1 MIVLNKRKKSW
12 EMYPIG
18 SPKGALNTKR
28 KPEFIG
34 VLKFKENEDDGTISI
49 KRFVVKDE
57 KEDKLYPPSRAI
69 NLLRSQAVFL
79 AQRDEKLESFLK
91 QINIKVRFTNIC
103 EHCSYEGEVTI
114 INSDFSYQY
123 HGQLICKTC
132 AENTIKRELQLR
144 GYDRKVFRNFKRVLE
159 KTGSLDDV
167 LEMLSPRFDPL
178 EHADLTLFDTV
189 KVHDDK
195 IPKIAMKRLKIPDEF
210 KQVILDEKNQY
221 LLPVQYLAIREGLLK
236 DENLLVVS
244 ATGSGKTLVGEL
256 AGIPKALDGKKFL
269 FLTPL
274 VALANQKYR
283 DFKKRYEPLGLK
295 VAIKVGMNRI
305 KAKGELKLP
314 NSNIQDADIVVGTYE
329 GIDFLLRSGD
339 SDALKD
345 LGLVLI
351 DEIHTISDE
360 ERGLRLN
367 GLIKRIGHIFPNTQI
382 IGLSATIKN
391 PQDLAND
398 FNMKLVQYKERPVP
412 LERHIVFVRG
422 DVQRRILMRKLVQ
435 REFYSTSSKGF
446 KGQTLIFTNSRRKTH
461 KIANFL
467 SGKGIN
473 ASAYHAGLSY
483 FKKEK
488 IEKDFSKGRIA
499 AVVTTA
505 ALAAG
510 VDFPASQVIF
520 ESLLMGN
527 KWISPN
533 EFSQMLGRAGRPT
546 YHDRGVIYVIPEIG
560 SEFDNESE
568 EAVALDLLESDVE
581 DIFVDYTEDGSLEQI
596 LADIS
601 SKSLRKVKDVDE
613 FYQNIPVPM
622 DIMTALDELEDKGAI
637 NIHADDTIDTTRFGK
652 AVAMSFLSIDD
663 GVIIKESID
672 DKNYLSHYYKK
683 PFFKTNL
690 KELRL
695 LSERIDEEN
704 ENILKKNKKI
714 QNNLKKQVKDSSK
727 KNKKDKDKNKDN
739 IEESAD
745 KKDENKESKKKNKSK
760 KNNEGNNKKNKKDSK
775 RNKSKKGSYNK
786 SKEEKIK
793 EKSERDVKA
802 KEDRF
807 KEKSKKSVK
816 QKEETIEK
824 PIQSNESSG
833 IKFIVEEDVDE
844 KPVPKKETKRE
855 SKTSLY
861 IDNIAQALNE
871 LNQTNDN
878 KSSENDFSTV
888 NKKNDYK
895 SSKGDDFS
903 TVNKKNDYKSSK
915 GDDFSAVN
923 KKNDYKSS
931 KRDKSKDIKSDVIY
945 NKRKGNKSKSKNKK
959 NKSTQNNGSD
969 VVKQIKF
976 KENIFADIHEKMSKD
991 EVNSN
996 SLLKVQ
1002 SIALDLELFENAYLA
1017 PVVHKQIISALKMNF
1032 STRLFA
1038 ESTLDIISSGE
1049 AISKIDK
1056 KFQDAL
1062 LRIQIDFLR
1071 CDCHERPFCEC
1082 LQRGISY
1089 YIINQ
1094 RLNKKDPIDIS
1105 KSLLKEYQIQTYPG
1119 DIFSWLDNYVRN
1131 LDAIRRI
1138 AKAFGEKEIVRE
1150 AEKLMKIIESGN

>member
-1 MIVLNKRKKSW
+1 MIVLNKKKKSW

-28 KPEFIG
+28 KPEFVG
-34 VLKFKENEDDGTISI
+34 VLKFKEDEEEGSISI
-49 KRFVVKDE
+49 KRFVIKDE
-57 KEDKLYPPSRAI
+57 KEDNLYPPSKAI

-79 AQRDEKLESFLK
+79 ADKDDKLESFLK
-91 QINIKVRFTNIC
+91 QNNIKVRFTNIC
-103 EHCSYEGEVTI
+103 QHCSFEGEVTI
-114 INSDFSYQY
+114 INSDFSYRY
-123 HGQLICKTC
+123 HDQLICKTC

-144 GYDRKVFRNFKRVLE
+144 GYDKKVFRNFKRILD

-178 EHADLTLFDTV
+178 AHTDLTLFDRV
-189 KVHDDK
+189 KVHDTK
-195 IPKIAMKRLKIPDEF
+195 IPKIAMKRLKIPEEF
-210 KQVILDEKNQY
+210 KKVIIQEKNQY
-221 LLPVQYLAIREGLLK
+221 LLPVQYLAIREGLLN
-236 DENLLVVS
+236 DENMLVVS

-256 AGIPKALDGKKFL
+256 AGVPKALNGKKFL

-314 NSNIQDADIVVGTYE
+314 NSNIQDADIIVGTYE
-329 GIDFLLRSGD
+329 GIDFLIRSGE
-339 SDALKD
+339 SSALND

-360 ERGLRLN
+360 DRGLRLN
-367 GLIKRIGHIFPNTQI
+367 GLIRRIEHIFPNTQI

-412 LERHIVFVRG
+412 LERHIVFARG
-422 DVQRRILMRKLVQ
+422 DVQRRILIRKLVQ

-488 IEKDFSKGRIA
+488 IEKDFSKGKIA

-546 YHDRGVIYVIPEIG
+546 YHDRGVIYLIPEIG
-560 SEFDNESE
+560 SEFDNQSE

-601 SKSLRKVKDVDE
+601 SKSLRKVGEVEE
-613 FYQNIPVPM
+613 FYENIPVPM
-622 DIMTALDELEDKGAI
+622 DISIALDELEDKDAI
-637 NIHADDTIDTTRFGK
+637 NIHADDTIDTTRFGR
-652 AVAMSFLSIDD
+652 AVAMSFLSVDD
-663 GVIIKESID
+663 GVIIKDSIND
-672 DKNYLSHYYKK
+672 SHYLSQYYKK

-695 LSERIDEEN
+695 LAEKIDEEN

-714 QNNLKKQVKDSSK
+714 KNNLNKQVKDSSK
-727 KNKKDKDKNKDN
+727 KSKKED
-739 IEESAD
+739 
-745 KKDENKESKKKNKSK
+745 NKESKKKNKPK
-760 KNNEGNNKKNKKDSK
+760 KDHKKNKKNNNKNNKKSFNKNSSNKSDK
-775 RNKSKKGSYNK
+775 PNKSKKDK
-786 SKEEKIK
+786 KDKTK
-793 EKSERDVKA
+793 EKSIKPKVD
-802 KEDRF
+802 
-807 KEKSKKSVK
+807 KSKDKPKDQFNDKPAKS
-816 QKEETIEK
+816 E
-824 PIQSNESSG
+824 NSG
-833 IKFIVEEDVDE
+833 IKFIVEEDLDE
-844 KPVPKKETKRE
+844 KPIKKETKKE
-855 SKTSLY
+855 SKTSKY
-861 IDNIAQALNE
+861 IDNIADFF
-871 LNQTNDN
+871 NQNNQSKDYKSSNADSKFDN
-878 KSSENDFSTV
+878 KKT
-888 NKKNDYK
+888 DYK
-895 SSKGDDFS
+895 SSKS
-903 TVNKKNDYKSSK
+903 
-915 GDDFSAVN
+915 
-923 KKNDYKSS
+923 
-931 KRDKSKDIKSDVIY
+931 DKSRDVKSDVIY
-945 NKRKGNKSKSKNKK
+945 NKKTNNKNNKNKTKKNKSKSKDS
-959 NKSTQNNGSD
+959 NKSNKEQKSA

-976 KENIFADIHEKMSKD
+976 KENIFSDIHEKMTKD

-996 SLLKVQ
+996 NLLKVQ

-1032 STRLFA
+1032 STRLFS

-1049 AISKIDK
+1049 AISKLDK

-1062 LRIQIDFLR
+1062 LKLQIDFLR
-1071 CDCHERPFCEC
+1071 CDCYERPFCEC

-1094 RLNKKDPIDIS
+1094 RLNGKDPIDIS

-1119 DIFSWLDNYVRN
+1119 DIFSWLDAYVRN

-1138 AKAFGEKEIVRE
+1138 ARAFGEKDIVE
-1150 AEKLMKIIESGN
+1150 SSEKLMKIVESGK

>member
-1 MIVLNKRKKSW
+1 MIVLSKKKKTW

-34 VLKFKENEDDGTISI
+34 VLKFKENDEDGSISI
-49 KRFVVKDE
+49 NRFVVKDE
-57 KEDKLYPPSRAI
+57 KEDKLYPPSKAI

-79 AQRDEKLESFLK
+79 ADKDEKLEAFLK
-91 QINIKVRFTNIC
+91 QNNIKVRFTNIC
-103 EHCSYEGEVTI
+103 QHCSFEGEVTI
-114 INSDFSYQY
+114 INSDFSYLY
-123 HGQLICKTC
+123 HDQLICKTC

-144 GYDRKVFRNFKRVLE
+144 GYDKKVFRNFKRVLE

-178 EHADLTLFDTV
+178 AHTDLTLFDRV

-195 IPKIAMKRLKIPDEF
+195 IPKIAMKRLKIPEEF
-210 KQVILDEKNQY
+210 KQVILKEKNDY

-236 DENLLVVS
+236 GENLLVVS

-256 AGIPKALDGKKFL
+256 AGIPKALNGKKFL

-329 GIDFLLRSGD
+329 GIDFMLRSGD
-339 SDALKD
+339 SAALND

-367 GLIKRIGHIFPNTQI
+367 GLIKRIEHIFPKTQV

-391 PQDLAND
+391 PQGLAND

-422 DVQRRILMRKLVQ
+422 DVQRRIIMRKLVQ
-435 REFYSTSSKGF
+435 REYYSTSSKGF

-488 IEKDFSKGRIA
+488 IEKDFSKGKIA

-527 KWISPN
+527 KWITPN

-546 YHDRGVIYVIPEIG
+546 YHDRGVIYLVPEIG

-568 EAVALDLLESDVE
+568 EVVALDLLESDVE

-601 SKSLRKVKDVDE
+601 SKSLRKVKDVEE

-622 DIMTALDELEDKGAI
+622 DIMAALDELEDKDAVS
-637 NIHADDTIDTTRFGK
+637 IHADDTIDTTRFGR
-652 AVAMSFLSIDD
+652 AVAMSFLSVDD
-663 GVIIKESID
+663 GVIIKDSIND
-672 DKNYLSHYYKK
+672 PKYLSYYYNK

-695 LSERIDEEN
+695 LSEKIDESN
-704 ENILKKNKKI
+704 ENALKKNKKI
-714 QNNLKKQVKDSSK
+714 KNKSKSKDSSK
-727 KNKKDKDKNKDN
+727 NDKKDKKDKK
-739 IEESAD
+739 ETKEKD
-745 KKDENKESKKKNKSK
+745 KKDNKKKNKSK
-760 KNNEGNNKKNKKDSK
+760 KDKKNK
-775 RNKSKKGSYNK
+775 NKSHK
-786 SKEEKIK
+786 SKENKIK
-793 EKSERDVKA
+793 EKPIKP
-802 KEDRF
+802 KED
-807 KEKSKKSVK
+807 
-816 QKEETIEK
+816 K
-824 PIQSNESSG
+824 PNESQDNESSG
-833 IKFIVEEDVDE
+833 IKFIVEEDKDE
-844 KPVPKKETKRE
+844 KPVPKKETKKE
-855 SKTSLY
+855 SKTSKY
-861 IDNIAQALNE
+861 IDNIADYFNGL
-871 LNQTNDN
+871 N
-878 KSSENDFSTV
+878 KSKDYKSSNNDADSV
-888 NKKNDYK
+888 NQKNDYK
-895 SSKGDDFS
+895 SSKK
-903 TVNKKNDYKSSK
+903 VN
-915 GDDFSAVN
+915 
-923 KKNDYKSS
+923 
-931 KRDKSKDIKSDVIY
+931 KSDVIY
-945 NKRKGNKSKSKNKK
+945 NKKTSNKSKKNKK
-959 NKSTQNNGSD
+959 NKNKNATA
-969 VVKQIKF
+969 VKQIKF
-976 KENIFADIHEKMSKD
+976 KENIFTDIHEKMSKD

-996 SLLKVQ
+996 DLLKVQ

-1062 LRIQIDFLR
+1062 LKIQIDFLR
-1071 CDCHERPFCEC
+1071 CDCNERPFCEC

-1094 RLNKKDPIDIS
+1094 RLNGKDPIDIS
-1105 KSLLKEYQIQTYPG
+1105 NSLLKEYQIQTYPG
-1119 DIFSWLDNYVRN
+1119 DIFSWLDAYVRN

-1138 AKAFGEKEIVRE
+1138 AKAFGKKEIVQVS
-1150 AEKLMKIIESGN
+1150 EKLMKIVESGK

>member
-1 MIVLNKRKKSW
+1 MIVLNKKKKSW

-28 KPEFIG
+28 KPEFVG
-34 VLKFKENEDDGTISI
+34 VLKFKEDEEEGSISI
-49 KRFVVKDE
+49 KRFVIKDE
-57 KEDKLYPPSRAI
+57 KEDKLYPPSKAI

-79 AQRDEKLESFLK
+79 ADKDDKLESFLK
-91 QINIKVRFTNIC
+91 QNNIKVRFTNIC
-103 EHCSYEGEVTI
+103 QHCSFEGEVTI
-114 INSDFSYQY
+114 INSDFSYRY
-123 HGQLICKTC
+123 HDQLICKTC

-144 GYDRKVFRNFKRVLE
+144 GYDKKVFRNFKRILD

-178 EHADLTLFDTV
+178 AHTDLTLFDRV
-189 KVHDDK
+189 KVHDTK
-195 IPKIAMKRLKIPDEF
+195 IPKIAMKRLKIPEEF
-210 KQVILDEKNQY
+210 KKVIIQEKNQY

-236 DENLLVVS
+236 DENMLVVS

-256 AGIPKALDGKKFL
+256 AGVPKALNGKKFL

-314 NSNIQDADIVVGTYE
+314 NSNIQDADIIVGTYE
-329 GIDFLLRSGD
+329 GIDFLIRSGE
-339 SDALKD
+339 SSALND

-360 ERGLRLN
+360 DRGLRLN
-367 GLIKRIGHIFPNTQI
+367 GLIRRIEHIFPNTQI

-412 LERHIVFVRG
+412 LERHIVFARG
-422 DVQRRILMRKLVQ
+422 DVQRRILIRKLVQ

-488 IEKDFSKGRIA
+488 IEKDFSKGKIA

-546 YHDRGVIYVIPEIG
+546 YHDRGVIYLIPEIG
-560 SEFDNESE
+560 SEFDNQSE

-601 SKSLRKVKDVDE
+601 SKSLRKVGEVEE
-613 FYQNIPVPM
+613 FYENIPVPM
-622 DIMTALDELEDKGAI
+622 DISTALDELEDKDAI
-637 NIHADDTIDTTRFGK
+637 SIHADDTIDTTRFGR
-652 AVAMSFLSIDD
+652 AVAMSFLSVDD
-663 GVIIKESID
+663 GVIIKDSIND
-672 DKNYLSHYYKK
+672 SHYLSQYYKK

-695 LSERIDEEN
+695 LAEKIDEEN

-714 QNNLKKQVKDSSK
+714 KNNLNKQVKDSSK
-727 KNKKDKDKNKDN
+727 KSKKED
-739 IEESAD
+739 
-745 KKDENKESKKKNKSK
+745 NKESKKKNKPK
-760 KNNEGNNKKNKKDSK
+760 KDNKKNKNNKKSSNKNDS
-775 RNKSKKGSYNK
+775 NKSKSNNSNNSNKPKVDK
-786 SKEEKIK
+786 SKDKPK
-793 EKSERDVKA
+793 DQ
-802 KEDRF
+802 F
-807 KEKSKKSVK
+807 N
-816 QKEETIEK
+816 EK
-824 PIQSNESSG
+824 PAESENSG
-833 IKFIVEEDVDE
+833 IKFIVEEDSEE
-844 KPVPKKETKRE
+844 KPIKKETKKE
-855 SKTSLY
+855 SKTSKY
-861 IDNIAQALNE
+861 IDNIADFF
-871 LNQTNDN
+871 NQNN
-878 KSSENDFSTV
+878 QSK
-888 NKKNDYK
+888 DYK
-895 SSKGDDFS
+895 SSKDSKSD
-903 TVNKKNDYKSSK
+903 NKKT
-915 GDDFSAVN
+915 
-923 KKNDYKSS
+923 DYKSS
-931 KRDKSKDIKSDVIY
+931 KRDKSRDVKSDVIY
-945 NKRKGNKSKSKNKK
+945 NKRTNKNNKNKNKKNNHNKKSNQNKKSNKDNNKNKKNQKQKNKSKSKDS
-959 NKSTQNNGSD
+959 NKSNKENRSA

-976 KENIFADIHEKMSKD
+976 KENIFSDIHEKMTKD
-991 EVNSN
+991 EVNLN
-996 SLLKVQ
+996 NLLKVQ

-1032 STRLFA
+1032 STRLFS

-1049 AISKIDK
+1049 AISKLDK

-1062 LRIQIDFLR
+1062 LKLQIDFLR
-1071 CDCHERPFCEC
+1071 CDCYERPFCEC

-1094 RLNKKDPIDIS
+1094 RLNGKDPIDIS

-1119 DIFSWLDNYVRN
+1119 DIFSWLDAYVRN

-1138 AKAFGEKEIVRE
+1138 ARAFGEKDIVE
-1150 AEKLMKIIESGN
+1150 SSEKLMKIVESGK

>member
-1 MIVLNKRKKSW
+1 MIVLSKNKKTW

-34 VLKFKENEDDGTISI
+34 VLKFKENDEDGSISI
-49 KRFVVKDE
+49 NRFVVKDE
-57 KEDKLYPPSRAI
+57 KEDKLYPPSKAI

-79 AQRDEKLESFLK
+79 ADKDEKLEAFLK
-91 QINIKVRFTNIC
+91 QNNIKVRFTNIC
-103 EHCSYEGEVTI
+103 QHCSFEGEVTI
-114 INSDFSYQY
+114 INSDFSYLY
-123 HGQLICKTC
+123 HDQLICKTC

-144 GYDRKVFRNFKRVLE
+144 GYDKKVFRNFKRVLE

-178 EHADLTLFDTV
+178 AHTDLTLFDRV

-195 IPKIAMKRLKIPDEF
+195 IPKIAMKRLKIPEEF
-210 KQVILDEKNQY
+210 KQVILKEKNDY

-236 DENLLVVS
+236 GENLLVVS

-256 AGIPKALDGKKFL
+256 AGIPKALNGKKFL

-329 GIDFLLRSGD
+329 GIDFMLRSGD
-339 SDALKD
+339 SAALND

-367 GLIKRIGHIFPNTQI
+367 GLIKRIEHIFPKTQV

-422 DVQRRILMRKLVQ
+422 DVQRRIIMRKLVQ
-435 REFYSTSSKGF
+435 REYYSTSSKGF

-488 IEKDFSKGRIA
+488 IEKDFSKGKIA

-527 KWISPN
+527 KWITPN

-546 YHDRGVIYVIPEIG
+546 YHDRGVIYLVPEIG

-568 EAVALDLLESDVE
+568 EVVALDLLESDVE

-601 SKSLRKVKDVDE
+601 SKSLSKVKDVEE

-622 DIMTALDELEDKGAI
+622 DIMTALDELEDKDAI
-637 NIHADDTIDTTRFGK
+637 KIHADDTIDTTRFGR
-652 AVAMSFLSIDD
+652 AVAMSFLSVDD
-663 GVIIKESID
+663 GVIIKDSIND
-672 DKNYLSHYYKK
+672 PHYLSYYYKK

-695 LSERIDEEN
+695 LSEKIDKSN
-704 ENILKKNKKI
+704 ENALKKNKKI
-714 QNNLKKQVKDSSK
+714 KNKSKSKDSSK
-727 KNKKDKDKNKDN
+727 KDKKETKEK
-739 IEESAD
+739 D
-745 KKDENKESKKKNKSK
+745 KKDNKKKNKSK
-760 KNNEGNNKKNKKDSK
+760 KDSEKNNKDKSKNKV
-775 RNKSKKGSYNK
+775 K
-786 SKEEKIK
+786 SKEKFKDKPQKSIK
-793 EKSERDVKA
+793 
-802 KEDRF
+802 
-807 KEKSKKSVK
+807 
-816 QKEETIEK
+816 T
-824 PIQSNESSG
+824 NENKNKDNDNYQSSG
-833 IKFIVEEDVDE
+833 IKFIVEEDIDE
-844 KPVPKKETKRE
+844 KPAPKKETKQK
-855 SKTSLY
+855 SKTSMY
-861 IDNIAQALNE
+861 IDNIADYFNG
-871 LNQTNDN
+871 LNQSKDY
-878 KSSENDFSTV
+878 KSSNNKDSPSS

-895 SSKGDDFS
+895 SSNNKDS
-903 TVNKKNDYKSSK
+903 PSSNKKNNYKSSK
-915 GDDFSAVN
+915 KEN
-923 KKNDYKSS
+923 
-931 KRDKSKDIKSDVIY
+931 KSDVIY
-945 NKRKGNKSKSKNKK
+945 NKKTSNKSKDKK
-959 NKSTQNNGSD
+959 NKNSTA
-969 VVKQIKF
+969 VKQIKF
-976 KENIFADIHEKMSKD
+976 KENIFSDIHEKMTKD

-996 SLLKVQ
+996 DLLKVQ

-1062 LRIQIDFLR
+1062 LKIQIDFLR
-1071 CDCHERPFCEC
+1071 CDCNERPFCEC

-1094 RLNKKDPIDIS
+1094 RLNGKDPIDIS
-1105 KSLLKEYQIQTYPG
+1105 NSLLKEYQIQTYPG
-1119 DIFSWLDNYVRN
+1119 DIFSWLDAYVRN

-1138 AKAFGEKEIVRE
+1138 AKAFGKKDIVQVS
-1150 AEKLMKIIESGN
+1150 EKLMKIVESGK

>member
-1 MIVLNKRKKSW
+1 MIVLNKKKKSW
-12 EMYPIG
+12 ELYPIG

-34 VLKFKENEDDGTISI
+34 VLKFKENEEDGSISI
-49 KRFVVKDE
+49 NRFVVKDE

-79 AQRDEKLESFLK
+79 AQKDEKLESFLK
-91 QINIKVRFTNIC
+91 QNNIKVRFTNIC
-103 EHCSYEGEVTI
+103 DHCSYEGEVTI
-114 INSDFSYQY
+114 INSDFSYRY
-123 HGQLICKTC
+123 HDQLICKTC

-178 EHADLTLFDTV
+178 SHSDLTLFDTV
-189 KVHDDK
+189 EVHDDK
-195 IPKIAMKRLKIPDEF
+195 IPKIAMKRLKIPEEF
-210 KQVILDEKNQY
+210 KQVILQEKNQY

-256 AGIPKALDGKKFL
+256 AGIPKALNGKKFL

-314 NSNIQDADIVVGTYE
+314 NSNIRDADIVVGTYE
-329 GIDFLLRSGD
+329 GIDFLIRSGE
-339 SDALKD
+339 SDELND

-367 GLIKRIGHIFPNTQI
+367 GLIKRIEHIFPETQI

-412 LERHIVFVRG
+412 LERHIVFARG

-483 FKKEK
+483 FKKER
-488 IEKDFSKGRIA
+488 IEKDFSKGKIA

-527 KWISPN
+527 KWITPN

-546 YHDRGVIYVIPEIG
+546 YHDRGVIYLIPEIG
-560 SEFDNESE
+560 SEFDGESE

-622 DIMTALDELEDKGAI
+622 DIMTALDELEDKDAI
-637 NIHADDTIDTTRFGK
+637 KIHADDTIDTTRFGR
-652 AVAMSFLSIDD
+652 AVAMSFLSVDD
-663 GVIIKESID
+663 GVIIKESMND
-672 DKNYLSHYYKK
+672 SHYLSHYYNK

-704 ENILKKNKKI
+704 EKILKRSKRIQGNSNKQSKNSSKK
-714 QNNLKKQVKDSSK
+714 NNVDKQVKDSSE
-727 KNKKDKDKNKDN
+727 KDN
-739 IEESAD
+739 AD
-745 KKDENKESKKKNKSK
+745 KKDNKNNKSKSK
-760 KNNEGNNKKNKKDSK
+760 KNNNNNSKSKKNKNNNS
-775 RNKSKKGSYNK
+775 KSKKNKNKKHSKKDKGKSNK
-786 SKEEKIK
+786 SKEDKIK
-793 EKSERDVKA
+793 EE
-802 KEDRF
+802 
-807 KEKSKKSVK
+807 
-816 QKEETIEK
+816 
-824 PIQSNESSG
+824 PIKINENDSG
-833 IKFIVEEDVDE
+833 IKFISEEDLDE
-844 KPVPKKETKRE
+844 KPIPKKEPKKE

-861 IDNIAQALNE
+861 IDNIADALNE
-871 LNQTNDN
+871 LNQSKGN
-878 KSSENDFSTV
+878 KSADGGSV

-895 SSKGDDFS
+895 SDDNGF
-903 TVNKKNDYKSSK
+903 VNKKNDYK
-915 GDDFSAVN
+915 A
-923 KKNDYKSS
+923 S

-945 NKRKGNKSKSKNKK
+945 NKRNNKNSKPKSKGKKNKGKSKSKSD
-959 NKSTQNNGSD
+959 KSNNINNDS
-969 VVKQIKF
+969 VVKQIRF
-976 KENIFADIHEKMSKD
+976 KENIFSDIHEKMSKD

-996 SLLKVQ
+996 ILLKVQ
-1002 SIALDLELFENAYLA
+1002 SIAMDLELFENAYLA

-1049 AISKIDK
+1049 AISKVDK

-1082 LQRGISY
+1082 LQRGVSY

-1094 RLNKKDPIDIS
+1094 RLNGRDPIDIS
-1105 KSLLKEYQIQTYPG
+1105 NSLLKEYQIQTYPG

-1138 AKAFGEKEIVRE
+1138 AKAFGEKEIVE
-1150 AEKLMKIIESGN
+1150 KSEKLMKIIESGIS

>member
-1 MIVLNKRKKSW
+1 MIVLNKKKKSW
-12 EMYPIG
+12 ELYPIG

-34 VLKFKENEDDGTISI
+34 VLKFKENEEDGSISI
-49 KRFVVKDE
+49 NRFVVKDE

-79 AQRDEKLESFLK
+79 AQKDEKLESFLK
-91 QINIKVRFTNIC
+91 QNNIKVRFTNIC
-103 EHCSYEGEVTI
+103 DHCSYEGEVTI
-114 INSDFSYQY
+114 INSDFSYRY
-123 HGQLICKTC
+123 HDQLICKTC

-178 EHADLTLFDTV
+178 SHSDLTLFDTV

-195 IPKIAMKRLKIPDEF
+195 IPKIAMKRLKIPEEF
-210 KQVILDEKNQY
+210 KQVILQEKNQY

-256 AGIPKALDGKKFL
+256 AGIPKALNGKKFL

-314 NSNIQDADIVVGTYE
+314 NSNIRDADIVVGTYE
-329 GIDFLLRSGD
+329 GIDFLIRSGE
-339 SDALKD
+339 SDALND

-367 GLIKRIGHIFPNTQI
+367 GLIKRIEHIFPETQI

-412 LERHIVFVRG
+412 LERHIVFARG

-483 FKKEK
+483 FKKER
-488 IEKDFSKGRIA
+488 IEKDFSKGKIA

-527 KWISPN
+527 KWITPN

-546 YHDRGVIYVIPEIG
+546 YHDRGVIYLIPEIG
-560 SEFDNESE
+560 SEFDGESE

-581 DIFVDYTEDGSLEQI
+581 DIFVDYTEEGSLEQI

-622 DIMTALDELEDKGAI
+622 DIMTALDELEDKDAI
-637 NIHADDTIDTTRFGK
+637 NIHADDTIDTTRFGR
-652 AVAMSFLSIDD
+652 AVAMSFLSVDD
-663 GVIIKESID
+663 GVIIKESMND
-672 DKNYLSHYYKK
+672 SHYLSHYYNK

-704 ENILKKNKKI
+704 ENILKRSKRI
-714 QNNLKKQVKDSSK
+714 QGNSNKQVKDSSK
-727 KNKKDKDKNKDN
+727 KNKMDKQAKDSSEKDKV
-739 IEESAD
+739 D
-745 KKDENKESKKKNKSK
+745 KKDNKNNKSKSK
-760 KNNEGNNKKNKKDSK
+760 KNKNNKHSKKD
-775 RNKSKKGSYNK
+775 KG
-786 SKEEKIK
+786 
-793 EKSERDVKA
+793 
-802 KEDRF
+802 
-807 KEKSKKSVK
+807 KSKKSK
-816 QKEETIEK
+816 EDKIKGDKAKKDKIKEESIK
-824 PIQSNESSG
+824 INENDSG
-833 IKFIVEEDVDE
+833 IKFISEEDLDE
-844 KPVPKKETKRE
+844 KPIPKKKPKKE

-861 IDNIAQALNE
+861 IDNIANALNE
-871 LNQTNDN
+871 LNQSKDN
-878 KSSENDFSTV
+878 KSDDNGPL

-895 SSKGDDFS
+895 SDDGEFI
-903 TVNKKNDYKSSK
+903 
-915 GDDFSAVN
+915 N

-931 KRDKSKDIKSDVIY
+931 KRDKSRDVKSDVIY
-945 NKRKGNKSKSKNKK
+945 NKRTDNNSKPKSKSKK
-959 NKSTQNNGSD
+959 NKGKSKSKSDKSNKSNNAA
-969 VVKQIKF
+969 VVKQIRF
-976 KENIFADIHEKMSKD
+976 KENIFSDIHEKMSKD

-996 SLLKVQ
+996 ILLKVQ
-1002 SIALDLELFENAYLA
+1002 SIAMDLELFENAYLA

-1049 AISKIDK
+1049 AISKVDK

-1062 LRIQIDFLR
+1062 LKIQIDFLR

-1082 LQRGISY
+1082 LQRGVSY

-1094 RLNKKDPIDIS
+1094 RLNGKDPIDIS
-1105 KSLLKEYQIQTYPG
+1105 NSLLKEYQIQTYPG

-1138 AKAFGEKEIVRE
+1138 AKAFGEKEIVE
-1150 AEKLMKIIESGN
+1150 KSEKLMKIIESGIS

>member
-1 MIVLNKRKKSW
+1 MIVLSKKKKTW

-34 VLKFKENEDDGTISI
+34 VLKFKENDEDGSISI
-49 KRFVVKDE
+49 NRFVVKDE
-57 KEDKLYPPSRAI
+57 KEDKLYPPSKAI

-79 AQRDEKLESFLK
+79 ADKDEKLEAFLK
-91 QINIKVRFTNIC
+91 QNNIKVRFTNIC
-103 EHCSYEGEVTI
+103 QHCSFEGEVTI
-114 INSDFSYQY
+114 INSDFSYLY
-123 HGQLICKTC
+123 HDQLICKTC

-144 GYDRKVFRNFKRVLE
+144 GYDKKVFRNFKRVLE

-178 EHADLTLFDTV
+178 AHTDLTLFDRV

-195 IPKIAMKRLKIPDEF
+195 IPKIAMKRLKIPEEF
-210 KQVILDEKNQY
+210 KQVILKEKNDY

-236 DENLLVVS
+236 GENLLVVS

-256 AGIPKALDGKKFL
+256 AGIPKALNGKKFL

-329 GIDFLLRSGD
+329 GIDFMLRSGD
-339 SDALKD
+339 SAALND

-367 GLIKRIGHIFPNTQI
+367 GLIKRIEHIFPKTQI

-422 DVQRRILMRKLVQ
+422 DVQRRIIMRKLVQ
-435 REFYSTSSKGF
+435 REYFSTSSKGF

-488 IEKDFSKGRIA
+488 IEKDFSKGKIA

-527 KWISPN
+527 KWITPN

-546 YHDRGVIYVIPEIG
+546 YHDRGVIYLVPEIG

-568 EAVALDLLESDVE
+568 EVVALDLLESDVE

-601 SKSLRKVKDVDE
+601 SKSLRKVNDVEE

-622 DIMTALDELEDKGAI
+622 DIMTALDELEDKDAI
-637 NIHADDTIDTTRFGK
+637 NIHADDTIDTTRFGR
-652 AVAMSFLSIDD
+652 AVAMSFLSVDD
-663 GVIIKESID
+663 GVIIKDSIND
-672 DKNYLSHYYKK
+672 PHYLSYYYKK

-695 LSERIDEEN
+695 LSEKIDESN
-704 ENILKKNKKI
+704 ENALKKNKKI
-714 QNNLKKQVKDSSK
+714 QNKSKSKSKDSSK
-727 KNKKDKDKNKDN
+727 KDKKDKKETKEKDKKDNKDN
-739 IEESAD
+739 
-745 KKDENKESKKKNKSK
+745 KKKNKSK
-760 KNNEGNNKKNKKDSK
+760 KGYKKNNEDKSKNKD
-775 RNKSKKGSYNK
+775 KSKDKPK
-786 SKEEKIK
+786 
-793 EKSERDVKA
+793 
-802 KEDRF
+802 
-807 KEKSKKSVK
+807 
-816 QKEETIEK
+816 K
-824 PIQSNESSG
+824 PIKTNENKNKDNDNNQSSG
-833 IKFIVEEDVDE
+833 IKFIVEEDVEE
-844 KPVPKKETKRE
+844 KPVKKETKKE
-855 SKTSLY
+855 SKTSMY
-861 IDNIAQALNE
+861 IDNIADYFNG
-871 LNQTNDN
+871 LNQSKDY
-878 KSSENDFSTV
+878 KSSSSDNIGSS
-888 NKKNDYK
+888 NQKNDYK
-895 SSKGDDFS
+895 SSK
-903 TVNKKNDYKSSK
+903 K
-915 GDDFSAVN
+915 
-923 KKNDYKSS
+923 
-931 KRDKSKDIKSDVIY
+931 DKSKDNKSDVIY
-945 NKRKGNKSKSKNKK
+945 NKKTSNKSKKNKK
-959 NKSTQNNGSD
+959 NKNNNAAA
-969 VVKQIKF
+969 VKQIKF

-996 SLLKVQ
+996 DLLKVQ

-1062 LRIQIDFLR
+1062 LKIQIDFLR
-1071 CDCHERPFCEC
+1071 CDCNERPFCEC

-1094 RLNKKDPIDIS
+1094 RLNGKDPIDIS
-1105 KSLLKEYQIQTYPG
+1105 NSLLKEYQIQTYPG
-1119 DIFSWLDNYVRN
+1119 DIFSWLDAYVRN

-1138 AKAFGEKEIVRE
+1138 AKAFGKKDIVQVS
-1150 AEKLMKIIESGN
+1150 EKLMKIVESGK

>member
-1 MIVLNKRKKSW
+1 MIVLNKKKKSW
-12 EMYPIG
+12 ELYPIG

-34 VLKFKENEDDGTISI
+34 VLKFKENEEDGSLSI

-79 AQRDEKLESFLK
+79 AEKDEKLESFLK
-91 QINIKVRFTNIC
+91 QNNIKVRFTNIC
-103 EHCSYEGEVTI
+103 QHCSYEGEVTI
-114 INSDFSYQY
+114 INSDFSYRY
-123 HGQLICKTC
+123 HDQLICKTC

-144 GYDRKVFRNFKRVLE
+144 GYDKKVFRNFKRVLE
-159 KTGSLDDV
+159 QTGSLDEV

-178 EHADLTLFDTV
+178 EHTDLTLFDTV

-195 IPKIAMKRLKIPDEF
+195 IPKIAMKRLKIPEEF
-210 KQVILDEKNQY
+210 KKVIIQEKNQY

-256 AGIPKALDGKKFL
+256 AGVPKALKGKKFL

-314 NSNIQDADIVVGTYE
+314 NSNIADADIIVGTYE
-329 GIDFLLRSGD
+329 GIDFLIRSGE
-339 SDALKD
+339 SAALND

-367 GLIKRIGHIFPNTQI
+367 GLIKRIEHIFPDTQV

-391 PQDLAND
+391 PETLAND

-412 LERHIVFVRG
+412 LERHIVFARG
-422 DVQRRILMRKLVQ
+422 DVQRRILIRKLVQ
-435 REFYSTSSKGF
+435 REYYSTSSKGF

-488 IEKDFSKGRIA
+488 IEKDFSKGKIA

-546 YHDRGVIYVIPEIG
+546 YHDRGIIYLIPEIA
-560 SEFDNESE
+560 SEFDGESE

-601 SKSLRKVKDVDE
+601 SKSLRKVKDVHE
-613 FYQNIPVPM
+613 FYENIPVPM
-622 DIMTALDELEDKGAI
+622 DIQTALDELEDKDAI
-637 NIHADDTIDTTRFGK
+637 QIHADDTIDTTRFGR
-652 AVAMSFLSIDD
+652 AVAMSFLSVDD
-663 GVIIKESID
+663 GVIIKESIND
-672 DKNYLSHYYKK
+672 PHYLSYYFKK
-683 PFFKTNL
+683 PFFKNNL

-695 LSERIDEEN
+695 LAERIDEEN
-704 ENILKKNKKI
+704 ENILRKNKKI
-714 QNNLKKQVKDSSK
+714 QNNLKQVKDSSK
-727 KNKKDKDKNKDN
+727 KD
-739 IEESAD
+739 S
-745 KKDENKESKKKNKSK
+745 NKETKDSKNKNKSK
-760 KNNEGNNKKNKKDSK
+760 KKKDKDRKGKDKKDSK
-775 RNKSKKGSYNK
+775 KNKNENNKDKSDKKNQDKKSSKKDKNHSKNKSNKSKDKVKEQDVKPKENNT
-786 SKEEKIK
+786 KEE
-793 EKSERDVKA
+793 
-802 KEDRF
+802 
-807 KEKSKKSVK
+807 
-816 QKEETIEK
+816 
-824 PIQSNESSG
+824 PIQTNGNNSG
-833 IKFIVEEDVDE
+833 IKFIVEEDLDE
-844 KPVPKKETKRE
+844 KPVKKEIKRE
-855 SKTSLY
+855 SKTSKY
-861 IDNIAQALNE
+861 IDNIADYFNG
-871 LNQTNDN
+871 LNQS
-878 KSSENDFSTV
+878 K
-888 NKKNDYK
+888 DYK
-895 SSKGDDFS
+895 SSNDNDS
-903 TVNKKNDYKSSK
+903 TS
-915 GDDFSAVN
+915 VN

-945 NKRKGNKSKSKNKK
+945 NKKTSHKSNNKNKKSKSKDNKNKK
-959 NKSTQNNGSD
+959 NKSQEKDSKKKSNQNNNATI
-969 VVKQIKF
+969 VKQIKF
-976 KENIFADIHEKMSKD
+976 KENIFSDIHEKMTKD

-996 SLLKVQ
+996 DLLKVQ

-1049 AISKIDK
+1049 AISKVDK

-1062 LRIQIDFLR
+1062 LKIQIDFLR
-1071 CDCHERPFCEC
+1071 CDCNERPFCEC

-1119 DIFSWLDNYVRN
+1119 DIFSWLDAYVRN

-1138 AKAFGEKEIVRE
+1138 AKAFGEKEIVE
-1150 AEKLMKIIESGN
+1150 MSEKLMKIIESGN

>member
-1 MIVLNKRKKSW
+1 MIVLNKRKKTW

-34 VLKFKENEDDGTISI
+34 VLKFKEDEEGSISI
-49 KRFVVKDE
+49 NRFVIKDE
-57 KEDKLYPPSRAI
+57 KEDKLYPPSKAI
-69 NLLRSQAVFL
+69 NILRSQAVFL
-79 AQRDEKLESFLK
+79 AEKDDKLEAFLK
-91 QINIKVRFTNIC
+91 QNNIKVRFTNIC
-103 EHCSYEGEVTI
+103 QHCSFEGEVTI
-114 INSDFSYQY
+114 INSDFSYLY
-123 HGQLICKTC
+123 HDQLICKTC

-144 GYDRKVFRNFKRVLE
+144 GYDKKVFRNFKRVLE

-178 EHADLTLFDTV
+178 AHTDLTLFDKV

-195 IPKIAMKRLKIPDEF
+195 IPKIAMKRLKMPEEF
-210 KQVILDEKNQY
+210 KKVILKEKNDY

-236 DENLLVVS
+236 GENLLVVS

-256 AGIPKALDGKKFL
+256 AGIPKALNGKKFL

-329 GIDFLLRSGD
+329 GIDFMLRSGD
-339 SDALKD
+339 SAALND

-367 GLIKRIGHIFPNTQI
+367 GLIKRIEHIFPKTQV

-422 DVQRRILMRKLVQ
+422 DVQRRIIMRKLVQ
-435 REFYSTSSKGF
+435 REYFSTSSKGF

-488 IEKDFSKGRIA
+488 IEKDFSKGKIA

-527 KWISPN
+527 KWITPN

-546 YHDRGVIYVIPEIG
+546 YHDRGVIYLVPEIG

-601 SKSLRKVKDVDE
+601 SKSLRKVKEVEE

-622 DIMTALDELEDKGAI
+622 DIMTALDELEDKDAI
-637 NIHADDTIDTTRFGK
+637 NIHADDTIDTTRFGR
-652 AVAMSFLSIDD
+652 AVAMSFLSVDD
-663 GVIIKESID
+663 GVIIKDSIND
-672 DKNYLSHYYKK
+672 PKYLSYYYNK

-695 LSERIDEEN
+695 LSEKIDESN
-704 ENILKKNKKI
+704 ENALKKNKKI
-714 QNNLKKQVKDSSK
+714 KNKSKNKSKSKDSSK
-727 KNKKDKDKNKDN
+727 NDKKDKKDKK
-739 IEESAD
+739 ETKEKD
-745 KKDENKESKKKNKSK
+745 KKDNKKKNKSK
-760 KNNEGNNKKNKKDSK
+760 KDKKNK
-775 RNKSKKGSYNK
+775 NKSHK
-786 SKEEKIK
+786 SKENKIK
-793 EKSERDVKA
+793 EKPIKP
-802 KEDRF
+802 KEDKP
-807 KEKSKKSVK
+807 KES
-816 QKEETIEK
+816 QD
-824 PIQSNESSG
+824 NESSG
-833 IKFIVEEDVDE
+833 IKFIVEEDKDE
-844 KPVPKKETKRE
+844 KPVPKKETKKE
-855 SKTSLY
+855 SKTSKY
-861 IDNIAQALNE
+861 IDNIADYFNGL
-871 LNQTNDN
+871 N
-878 KSSENDFSTV
+878 KSKDYKSSNNDADSV
-888 NKKNDYK
+888 NQKNDYK
-895 SSKGDDFS
+895 SSKK
-903 TVNKKNDYKSSK
+903 VN
-915 GDDFSAVN
+915 
-923 KKNDYKSS
+923 
-931 KRDKSKDIKSDVIY
+931 KSDVIY
-945 NKRKGNKSKSKNKK
+945 NKKTSNKSKKNKK
-959 NKSTQNNGSD
+959 NKNNNATA
-969 VVKQIKF
+969 VKQIKF
-976 KENIFADIHEKMSKD
+976 KEKN

-996 SLLKVQ
+996 DLLKVQ

-1062 LRIQIDFLR
+1062 LKIQIDFLR
-1071 CDCHERPFCEC
+1071 CDCNERPFCEC

-1094 RLNKKDPIDIS
+1094 RLNGKDPIDIS
-1105 KSLLKEYQIQTYPG
+1105 NALLKEYQIQTYPG
-1119 DIFSWLDNYVRN
+1119 DIFSWLDAYVRN

-1138 AKAFGEKEIVRE
+1138 AKAFGKKEIVQVS
-1150 AEKLMKIIESGN
+1150 EKLMKIVESGK

>member
-1 MIVLNKRKKSW
+1 MIVLNKKKKSW

-28 KPEFIG
+28 KPEFVG
-34 VLKFKENEDDGTISI
+34 VLKFKEDEEEGSISI
-49 KRFVVKDE
+49 KRFVIKDE
-57 KEDKLYPPSRAI
+57 KEDKLYPPSKAI

-79 AQRDEKLESFLK
+79 ADKDDKLESFLK
-91 QINIKVRFTNIC
+91 QNNIKVRFTNIC
-103 EHCSYEGEVTI
+103 QHCSFEGEVTI
-114 INSDFSYQY
+114 INSDFSYRY
-123 HGQLICKTC
+123 HDQLICKTC

-144 GYDRKVFRNFKRVLE
+144 GYDKKVFRNFKRILD

-178 EHADLTLFDTV
+178 AHTDLTLFDRV
-189 KVHDDK
+189 KVHDTK
-195 IPKIAMKRLKIPDEF
+195 IPKIAMKRLKIPEEF
-210 KQVILDEKNQY
+210 KKVIIQEKNQY

-236 DENLLVVS
+236 DENMLVVS

-256 AGIPKALDGKKFL
+256 AGVPKALNGKKFL

-314 NSNIQDADIVVGTYE
+314 NSNIRDADIIVGTYE
-329 GIDFLLRSGD
+329 GIDFLIRSGE
-339 SDALKD
+339 SSALND

-360 ERGLRLN
+360 DRGLRLN
-367 GLIKRIGHIFPNTQI
+367 GLIRRIEHIFPNTQI

-412 LERHIVFVRG
+412 LERHIVFARG
-422 DVQRRILMRKLVQ
+422 DVQRRILIRKLVQ

-488 IEKDFSKGRIA
+488 IEKDFSKGKIA

-546 YHDRGVIYVIPEIG
+546 YHDRGVIYLIPEIG
-560 SEFDNESE
+560 SEFDNQSE

-601 SKSLRKVKDVDE
+601 SKSLRKVGEVEE
-613 FYQNIPVPM
+613 FYENIPVPM
-622 DIMTALDELEDKGAI
+622 DISTALDELEDKDAI
-637 NIHADDTIDTTRFGK
+637 SIHADDTIDTTRFGR
-652 AVAMSFLSIDD
+652 AVAMSFLSVDD
-663 GVIIKESID
+663 GVIIKDSIND
-672 DKNYLSHYYKK
+672 SHYLSQYYKK

-695 LSERIDEEN
+695 LAEKIDEEN

-714 QNNLKKQVKDSSK
+714 KNNLNKQVKDSSK
-727 KNKKDKDKNKDN
+727 KSKKED
-739 IEESAD
+739 
-745 KKDENKESKKKNKSK
+745 NKESKKKNKPK
-760 KNNEGNNKKNKKDSK
+760 KDNKKNKNNKKSSNKNDS
-775 RNKSKKGSYNK
+775 NKSKSNNSNNSNKPKVDK
-786 SKEEKIK
+786 SKDKPK
-793 EKSERDVKA
+793 DQ
-802 KEDRF
+802 F
-807 KEKSKKSVK
+807 N
-816 QKEETIEK
+816 EK
-824 PIQSNESSG
+824 PAESENSG
-833 IKFIVEEDVDE
+833 IKFIVEEDSEE
-844 KPVPKKETKRE
+844 KPIKKETKKE
-855 SKTSLY
+855 SKTSKY
-861 IDNIAQALNE
+861 IDNIADFF
-871 LNQTNDN
+871 NQNN
-878 KSSENDFSTV
+878 QSK
-888 NKKNDYK
+888 DYK
-895 SSKGDDFS
+895 SSKDSKSD
-903 TVNKKNDYKSSK
+903 NKKT
-915 GDDFSAVN
+915 
-923 KKNDYKSS
+923 DYKSS
-931 KRDKSKDIKSDVIY
+931 KRDKSRDVKSDVIY
-945 NKRKGNKSKSKNKK
+945 NKRTNNNKNKNKKNNQNKKSNKDNNKNKKNQKNKSKSKDS
-959 NKSTQNNGSD
+959 NKSNKENRSA

-976 KENIFADIHEKMSKD
+976 KENIFSDIHEKMTKD

-996 SLLKVQ
+996 NLLKVQ

-1032 STRLFA
+1032 STRLFS

-1049 AISKIDK
+1049 AISKLDK

-1062 LRIQIDFLR
+1062 LKLQIDFLR
-1071 CDCHERPFCEC
+1071 CDCYERPFCEC

-1094 RLNKKDPIDIS
+1094 RLNGKDPIDIS

-1119 DIFSWLDNYVRN
+1119 DIFSWLDAYVRN

-1138 AKAFGEKEIVRE
+1138 ARAFGEKDIVE
-1150 AEKLMKIIESGN
+1150 SSEKLMKIVESGK

>member
-1 MIVLNKRKKSW
+1 MIVLNKKKKSW
-12 EMYPIG
+12 ELYPIG

-34 VLKFKENEDDGTISI
+34 VLKFRENDEDGSISI
-49 KRFVVKDE
+49 NRFVVKDE
-57 KEDKLYPPSRAI
+57 KEDKLYPPSKAI

-79 AQRDEKLESFLK
+79 AEKDDKVEAFLR
-91 QINIKVRFTNIC
+91 QNNIKVRFTNIC
-103 EHCSYEGEVTI
+103 QHCSFEGEVTI
-114 INSDFSYQY
+114 INSDFSYSY
-123 HGQLICKTC
+123 HDQLICKTC

-144 GYDRKVFRNFKRVLE
+144 GYDKKVFRNFKRVLE
-159 KTGSLDDV
+159 KTGSLDEV

-178 EHADLTLFDTV
+178 SHTDLTLFDTID
-189 KVHDDK
+189 VHEDK
-195 IPKIAMKRLKIPDEF
+195 IPQIAMKRLKIPEEF
-210 KQVILDEKNQY
+210 KKVIIQEKNQY

-236 DENLLVVS
+236 DENMLVVS
-244 ATGSGKTLVGEL
+244 ATGSGKTLVGEI
-256 AGIPKALDGKKFL
+256 AGVPKALNGKKFL

-329 GIDFLLRSGD
+329 GIDFLIRSGD
-339 SDALKD
+339 SDALND

-360 ERGLRLN
+360 VRGLRLN
-367 GLIKRIGHIFPNTQI
+367 GLIKRIEHIFPNTQV
-382 IGLSATIKN
+382 IGLSATIRN
-391 PQDLAND
+391 PKALADD
-398 FNMKLVQYKERPVP
+398 FNMKLVEYKERPVP
-412 LERHIVFVRG
+412 LERHIVFARG
-422 DVQRRILMRKLVQ
+422 DVQRRILIRKLVQ
-435 REFYSTSSKGF
+435 REYYSTSSKGF

-488 IEKDFSKGRIA
+488 IEKDFSKGKIA

-546 YHDRGVIYVIPEIG
+546 YHDRGVIYLIPEIG
-560 SEFDNESE
+560 SEFDGESE

-601 SKSLRKVKDVDE
+601 SKSLRKVKEVDE
-613 FYQNIPVPM
+613 FYENIPVPM
-622 DIMTALDELEDKGAI
+622 DIATALDELEDKDAI
-637 NIHADDTIDTTRFGK
+637 NIHADDTIDTTKFGR
-652 AVAMSFLSIDD
+652 AVAMSFLSVDD
-663 GVIIKESID
+663 GVIIKESI
-672 DKNYLSHYYKK
+672 NNPHYLSYYYNK

-704 ENILKKNKKI
+704 ENILKKNKKV
-714 QNNLKKQVKDSSK
+714 QSNFNNQVKDSSK
-727 KNKKDKDKNKDN
+727 K
-739 IEESAD
+739 D
-745 KKDENKESKKKNKSK
+745 KKYENKGSNEKSK
-760 KNNEGNNKKNKKDSK
+760 KNNRKKKSS
-775 RNKSKKGSYNK
+775 NKSSSNKTKNK
-786 SKEEKIK
+786 SKEKAIHPKE
-793 EKSERDVKA
+793 EKS
-802 KEDRF
+802 
-807 KEKSKKSVK
+807 
-816 QKEETIEK
+816 IEK
-824 PIQSNESSG
+824 DIQSESTG
-833 IKFIVEEDVDE
+833 IKFIVEEDVEE
-844 KPVPKKETKRE
+844 KTIKKEIKKE
-855 SKTSLY
+855 SKTSKY
-861 IDNIAQALNE
+861 IDDIADFF
-871 LNQTNDN
+871 NQKNQSKDYKSSNNDN
-878 KSSENDFSTV
+878 LSSV

-895 SSKGDDFS
+895 SSK
-903 TVNKKNDYKSSK
+903 K
-915 GDDFSAVN
+915 
-923 KKNDYKSS
+923 
-931 KRDKSKDIKSDVIY
+931 DKSRDVKSDVIY
-945 NKRKGNKSKSKNKK
+945 NKKTTGKSKK
-959 NKSTQNNGSD
+959 NKSNKNKSNKNKSNKNKSNKNKSNKNKSSKNKSSKNKSSKNKSNKNKSSKNKSNKNKSNNNVSP

-976 KENIFADIHEKMSKD
+976 KENIFSDIHEKMTKD

-996 SLLKVQ
+996 ELLKVP

-1049 AISKIDK
+1049 AISKVDK

-1071 CDCHERPFCEC
+1071 CNCHERPFCEC

-1105 KSLLKEYQIQTYPG
+1105 NSLLKEYQIQTYPG
-1119 DIFSWLDNYVRN
+1119 DIFSWLDSYVRN

-1138 AKAFGEKEIVRE
+1138 ARAFGEKEIVE
-1150 AEKLMKIIESGN
+1150 ISEKLMKIIESGYQ

>member
-1 MIVLNKRKKSW
+1 MIVLNKKKKSW

-34 VLKFKENEDDGTISI
+34 VLKFKEDEEDGSLSI
-49 KRFVVKDE
+49 KRFVIKDE
-57 KEDKLYPPSRAI
+57 KEDKLYPPSKAI

-79 AQRDEKLESFLK
+79 ADKDEKLESFLK
-91 QINIKVRFTNIC
+91 QNNIKVRFTNIC
-103 EHCSYEGEVTI
+103 QHCSYEGEVTI
-114 INSDFSYQY
+114 INSDFSYYY
-123 HGQLICKTC
+123 HDQLICKTC
-132 AENTIKRELQLR
+132 AENTIKRELHLR
-144 GYDRKVFRNFKRVLE
+144 GYDKKVFRNFKRILD
-159 KTGSLDDV
+159 KTSSLDDV

-178 EHADLTLFDTV
+178 AHTDLTLFDRV
-189 KVHDDK
+189 KVHDTK
-195 IPKIAMKRLKIPDEF
+195 IPKIVMKRLRIPEEF
-210 KQVILDEKNQY
+210 KKVIIQEKNQY
-221 LLPVQYLAIREGLLK
+221 LLPVQYLAICEGLLK
-236 DENLLVVS
+236 DENMLVVS

-256 AGIPKALDGKKFL
+256 AGVPKAMNGKKFL

-314 NSNIQDADIVVGTYE
+314 NSNIQDADIIVGTYE
-329 GIDFLLRSGD
+329 GIDFLIRSGE
-339 SDALKD
+339 SSALND

-360 ERGLRLN
+360 DRGLRLN
-367 GLIKRIGHIFPNTQI
+367 GLIKRFEHIFPKTQI

-412 LERHIVFVRG
+412 LECHIVFARG
-422 DVQRRILMRKLVQ
+422 DVQRRILIRKLVQ

-488 IEKDFSKGRIA
+488 IEKDFSKGKIA

-546 YHDRGVIYVIPEIG
+546 YHDRGVIYLIPEIG
-560 SEFDNESE
+560 SEFDNQSE

-601 SKSLRKVKDVDE
+601 SKSLRKVGEVEE
-613 FYQNIPVPM
+613 FYENIPVPM
-622 DIMTALDELEDKGAI
+622 DISTALDELEDKDAI
-637 NIHADDTIDTTRFGK
+637 HIHADDTIDTTRFGR
-652 AVAMSFLSIDD
+652 AVAMSFLSVDD
-663 GVIIKESID
+663 GVIIKDSIND
-672 DKNYLSHYYKK
+672 SHYLSQYYKK

-695 LSERIDEEN
+695 LAEKIDEEN

-714 QNNLKKQVKDSSK
+714 KNNLNKQVKDSSR
-727 KNKKDKDKNKDN
+727 KNKKEDN
-739 IEESAD
+739 ED
-745 KKDENKESKKKNKSK
+745 SKKKNKPKKDNKKNKNNKNNKKFSK
-760 KNNEGNNKKNKKDSK
+760 KNNS
-775 RNKSKKGSYNK
+775 NKSDKPNK
-786 SKEEKIK
+786 SKEQFNDKPVE
-793 EKSERDVKA
+793 SE
-802 KEDRF
+802 
-807 KEKSKKSVK
+807 
-816 QKEETIEK
+816 
-824 PIQSNESSG
+824 NSG
-833 IKFIVEEDVDE
+833 IKFIVEEDLDE
-844 KPVPKKETKRE
+844 KPIKKETKKE
-855 SKTSLY
+855 SKTSKY
-861 IDNIAQALNE
+861 IDNIADFF
-871 LNQTNDN
+871 NQNN
-878 KSSENDFSTV
+878 QSK
-888 NKKNDYK
+888 DYK
-895 SSKGDDFS
+895 SSNNDSKLN
-903 TVNKKNDYKSSK
+903 NKKT
-915 GDDFSAVN
+915 
-923 KKNDYKSS
+923 DYKSS
-931 KRDKSKDIKSDVIY
+931 KRDKSRDVKSDVIY
-945 NKRKGNKSKSKNKK
+945 NKRTNNKNSKNKNNKNSKDKTKKNKSKSKDS
-959 NKSTQNNGSD
+959 NKSNNENRSA

-976 KENIFADIHEKMSKD
+976 KENIFSDIHEKMTKD

-996 SLLKVQ
+996 NLLKVQ

-1017 PVVHKQIISALKMNF
+1017 PVVHKQIINVLKMNF
-1032 STRLFA
+1032 STMLFS

-1049 AISKIDK
+1049 AISKLDK

-1062 LRIQIDFLR
+1062 LKLQIDFLR
-1071 CDCHERPFCEC
+1071 CDCYERPFCEC

-1094 RLNKKDPIDIS
+1094 RLNGKDPIDIS

-1119 DIFSWLDNYVRN
+1119 DIFSWLDSYVRN

-1138 AKAFGEKEIVRE
+1138 ARAFGEKDIAESS
-1150 AEKLMKIIESGN
+1150 EKLMKIVESGK

>member
-1 MIVLNKRKKSW
+1 MIVLNKRKKTW

-34 VLKFKENEDDGTISI
+34 VLKFKENDEDGSISI
-49 KRFVVKDE
+49 NRFVVKDE
-57 KEDKLYPPSRAI
+57 KEDKLYPPSKAI

-79 AQRDEKLESFLK
+79 AEKDEKLEAFLK
-91 QINIKVRFTNIC
+91 QNNIKVRFTNIC
-103 EHCSYEGEVTI
+103 QHCSFEGQVTI
-114 INSDFSYQY
+114 INSDFSYRY
-123 HGQLICKTC
+123 HDQLICKTC

-144 GYDRKVFRNFKRVLE
+144 GYDKKVFRNFKRVLE

-178 EHADLTLFDTV
+178 AHTDLTLFDRV

-195 IPKIAMKRLKIPDEF
+195 IPKIAMKRLKIPEEF

-221 LLPVQYLAIREGLLK
+221 LLPVQYLAIKEGLLK

-256 AGIPKALDGKKFL
+256 AGIPKALNGKKFL

-314 NSNIQDADIVVGTYE
+314 NSNVQDADIVVGTYE
-329 GIDFLLRSGD
+329 GIDFMLRSGD

-360 ERGLRLN
+360 DRGLRLN
-367 GLIKRIGHIFPNTQI
+367 GLIKRIEHIFPKTQV

-422 DVQRRILMRKLVQ
+422 DVQRRIIMRKLVQ
-435 REFYSTSSKGF
+435 REYYSTSSKGF

-488 IEKDFSKGRIA
+488 IEKDFSKGKIA

-546 YHDRGVIYVIPEIG
+546 YHDRGVIYLVPEIG

-601 SKSLRKVKDVDE
+601 SKSLRKVKDVEE

-622 DIMTALDELEDKGAI
+622 DIMTALDELEDKDAI
-637 NIHADDTIDTTRFGK
+637 NIHADNTIDTTRFGK
-652 AVAMSFLSIDD
+652 AVAMSFLSVDD
-663 GVIIKESID
+663 GVIIKDSIND
-672 DKNYLSHYYKK
+672 PKYLSYYYNK

-690 KELRL
+690 KELRI
-695 LSERIDEEN
+695 LSEKIDEDN
-704 ENILKKNKKI
+704 ENALKKNKKI
-714 QNNLKKQVKDSSK
+714 KNKSKQDKDSSK
-727 KNKKDKDKNKDN
+727 KDKKDKKETKEKD
-739 IEESAD
+739 
-745 KKDENKESKKKNKSK
+745 KKKNKSK
-760 KNNEGNNKKNKKDSK
+760 KDKKNK
-775 RNKSKKGSYNK
+775 NKSHK
-786 SKEEKIK
+786 SKENKNKDKPKKPIKTNENNKIK
-793 EKSERDVKA
+793 E
-802 KEDRF
+802 
-807 KEKSKKSVK
+807 
-816 QKEETIEK
+816 EK
-824 PIQSNESSG
+824 PKEHKENESSG

-844 KPVPKKETKRE
+844 KPVPKKETKKE
-855 SKTSLY
+855 SKTSKY
-861 IDNIAQALNE
+861 IDNIADYFNG
-871 LNQTNDN
+871 LNQSKDYKTSDDSNVD
-878 KSSENDFSTV
+878 

-895 SSKGDDFS
+895 S
-903 TVNKKNDYKSSK
+903 KKDN
-915 GDDFSAVN
+915 
-923 KKNDYKSS
+923 
-931 KRDKSKDIKSDVIY
+931 KSDVIY
-945 NKRKGNKSKSKNKK
+945 NKKTSNKSKKKK
-959 NKSTQNNGSD
+959 NNNSAA
-969 VVKQIKF
+969 VKQIKF
-976 KENIFADIHEKMSKD
+976 KENIFSDIHEKMSKD

-996 SLLKVQ
+996 DLLKVQ

-1049 AISKIDK
+1049 AISKVDK

-1062 LRIQIDFLR
+1062 LKIQIDFLR
-1071 CDCHERPFCEC
+1071 CDCNERPFCEC

-1094 RLNKKDPIDIS
+1094 RLNGKDPIDIS
-1105 KSLLKEYQIQTYPG
+1105 NALLKEYQIQTYPG
-1119 DIFSWLDNYVRN
+1119 DIFSWLDAYVRN

-1138 AKAFGEKEIVRE
+1138 AKAFGKKEIVQVS
-1150 AEKLMKIIESGN
+1150 EKLMKIVESGK

>member
-1 MIVLNKRKKSW
+1 MIVLNKRKKTW

-34 VLKFKENEDDGTISI
+34 VLKFKEDEEGSISI
-49 KRFVVKDE
+49 NRFVIKDE
-57 KEDKLYPPSRAI
+57 KEDKLYPPSKAI
-69 NLLRSQAVFL
+69 NILRSQAVFL
-79 AQRDEKLESFLK
+79 AEKDDKLEAFLK
-91 QINIKVRFTNIC
+91 QNNIKVRFTNIC
-103 EHCSYEGEVTI
+103 QHCSFEGEVTI
-114 INSDFSYQY
+114 INSDFSYLY
-123 HGQLICKTC
+123 HDQLICKTC

-144 GYDRKVFRNFKRVLE
+144 GYDKKVFRNFKRVLE

-178 EHADLTLFDTV
+178 AHTDLTLFDRV

-195 IPKIAMKRLKIPDEF
+195 IPKIAMKRLKIPEEF
-210 KQVILDEKNQY
+210 KKVILKEKNDY

-236 DENLLVVS
+236 GENLLVVS

-256 AGIPKALDGKKFL
+256 AGIPKALNGKKFL

-329 GIDFLLRSGD
+329 GIDFMLRSGD
-339 SDALKD
+339 SAALND

-367 GLIKRIGHIFPNTQI
+367 GLIKRIEHIFPKTQV

-422 DVQRRILMRKLVQ
+422 DVQRRIIMRKLVQ
-435 REFYSTSSKGF
+435 REYYSTSSKGF

-488 IEKDFSKGRIA
+488 IEKDFSKGKIA

-527 KWISPN
+527 KWITPN

-546 YHDRGVIYVIPEIG
+546 YHDRGVIYLVPEIG

-601 SKSLRKVKDVDE
+601 SKSLRKVKEVEE

-622 DIMTALDELEDKGAI
+622 DIMTALDELEDKDAI
-637 NIHADDTIDTTRFGK
+637 NIHADDTIDTTRFGR
-652 AVAMSFLSIDD
+652 AVAMSFLSVDD
-663 GVIIKESID
+663 GVIIKDSIND
-672 DKNYLSHYYKK
+672 PKYLSYYYNK

-695 LSERIDEEN
+695 LSEKIDESN
-704 ENILKKNKKI
+704 ENALKKNKKI
-714 QNNLKKQVKDSSK
+714 KNKSKSKDSSK
-727 KNKKDKDKNKDN
+727 NDKKDKKDKK
-739 IEESAD
+739 ETKEKD
-745 KKDENKESKKKNKSK
+745 KKDNKKKNKSK
-760 KNNEGNNKKNKKDSK
+760 KDKKNK
-775 RNKSKKGSYNK
+775 NKSHK
-786 SKEEKIK
+786 SKENKIK
-793 EKSERDVKA
+793 EKPIKP
-802 KEDRF
+802 KEDKP
-807 KEKSKKSVK
+807 KES
-816 QKEETIEK
+816 QD
-824 PIQSNESSG
+824 NESSG
-833 IKFIVEEDVDE
+833 IKFIVEEDKDE
-844 KPVPKKETKRE
+844 KPVPKKETKKE
-855 SKTSLY
+855 SKTSKY
-861 IDNIAQALNE
+861 IDNIADYFNGL
-871 LNQTNDN
+871 N
-878 KSSENDFSTV
+878 KSKDYKSSNNDADSV
-888 NKKNDYK
+888 NQKNDYK
-895 SSKGDDFS
+895 SSKK
-903 TVNKKNDYKSSK
+903 VN
-915 GDDFSAVN
+915 
-923 KKNDYKSS
+923 
-931 KRDKSKDIKSDVIY
+931 KSDVIY
-945 NKRKGNKSKSKNKK
+945 NKKTSNKSKKNKK
-959 NKSTQNNGSD
+959 NKNNNATA
-969 VVKQIKF
+969 VKQIKF
-976 KENIFADIHEKMSKD
+976 KENIFSDIHEKMTKN

-996 SLLKVQ
+996 DLLKVQ

-1062 LRIQIDFLR
+1062 LKIQIDFLR
-1071 CDCHERPFCEC
+1071 CDCNERPFCEC

-1094 RLNKKDPIDIS
+1094 RLNGKDPIDIS
-1105 KSLLKEYQIQTYPG
+1105 NSLLKEYQIQTYPG
-1119 DIFSWLDNYVRN
+1119 DIFSWLDAYVRN

-1138 AKAFGEKEIVRE
+1138 AKAFGKKEIVQVS
-1150 AEKLMKIIESGN
+1150 EKLMKIVESGK

>member
-1 MIVLNKRKKSW
+1 MIVLNKKKKSW

-34 VLKFKENEDDGTISI
+34 VLKFKEDEEDGTISI
-49 KRFVVKDE
+49 KRFVIKDE

-69 NLLRSQAVFL
+69 NLLKSQAVFL
-79 AQRDEKLESFLK
+79 AEKDDKLEAFLK
-91 QINIKVRFTNIC
+91 KNNVKVRFTNIC
-103 EHCSYEGEVTI
+103 QHCSYEGEVTI
-114 INSDFSYQY
+114 INSDFSYRY
-123 HGQLICKTC
+123 HDQLICKIC

-144 GYDRKVFRNFKRVLE
+144 GYDKKVFRNFKRVLD
-159 KTGSLDDV
+159 KTGSLDEV

-178 EHADLTLFDTV
+178 AHTDLTLFDTV
-189 KVHDDK
+189 KVHDNK
-195 IPKIAMKRLKIPDEF
+195 IPKIAMKRLKIPEEF
-210 KQVILDEKNQY
+210 KRVILQEKNQY
-221 LLPVQYLAIREGLLK
+221 LLPVQYLAIREGLMK

-256 AGIPKALDGKKFL
+256 AGVPKALNGKKFL

-314 NSNIQDADIVVGTYE
+314 NSNIRDADIVVGTYE
-329 GIDFLLRSGD
+329 GIDFMIRSGE
-339 SDALKD
+339 SDALND

-367 GLIKRIGHIFPNTQI
+367 GLIKRIEHIFPKTQI

-391 PQDLAND
+391 PETLAND

-412 LERHIVFVRG
+412 LERHIVFARG
-422 DVQRRILMRKLVQ
+422 DVQRRILIRKLVQ
-435 REFYSTSSKGF
+435 REYYSTSTKGF

-488 IEKDFSKGRIA
+488 IEKDFSKGKIA

-546 YHDRGVIYVIPEIG
+546 YHDRGIIYLIPEIG
-560 SEFDNESE
+560 SEFDGESE
-568 EAVALDLLESDVE
+568 EAIALDLLERDVE

-601 SKSLRKVKDVDE
+601 SKSLRKVKEVDE

-622 DIMTALDELEDKGAI
+622 DIETALNELEDKGAI
-637 NIHADDTIDTTRFGK
+637 SISADGTIDTTRFGR

-663 GVIIKESID
+663 GVIIKDSID
-672 DKNYLSHYYKK
+672 DAHYLSHYYKK

-704 ENILKKNKKI
+704 ENALKKNKKI
-714 QNNLKKQVKDSSK
+714 QDNLNKQVKNSSK
-727 KNKKDKDKNKDN
+727 KNKKDNKDKKGNKN
-739 IEESAD
+739 KKD
-745 KKDENKESKKKNKSK
+745 KKDKKEKTKDKGNQSKDIKESKKENKSK
-760 KNNEGNNKKNKKDSK
+760 KNYRKNKKSSKNDSL
-775 RNKSKKGSYNK
+775 S
-786 SKEEKIK
+786 
-793 EKSERDVKA
+793 D
-802 KEDRF
+802 
-807 KEKSKKSVK
+807 
-816 QKEETIEK
+816 
-824 PIQSNESSG
+824 ESSG
-833 IKFIVEEDVDE
+833 IKFISEEDLDE
-844 KPVPKKETKRE
+844 KPIVKKEVKKQ

-861 IDNIAQALNE
+861 IDNIADALGG
-871 LNQTNDN
+871 LNNSSKDDSHSLN
-878 KSSENDFSTV
+878 KS
-888 NKKNDYK
+888 KDYK
-895 SSKGDDFS
+895 SSNDNSIS
-903 TVNKKNDYKSSK
+903 T
-915 GDDFSAVN
+915 N

-931 KRDKSKDIKSDVIY
+931 KRDKSIDNKDKSRDIKSDVIY
-945 NKRKGNKSKSKNKK
+945 NKKTSNKSKNKNSHNSKSKSKSGKSNKK
-959 NKSTQNNGSD
+959 NNST
-969 VVKQIKF
+969 VVKQIRF
-976 KENIFADIHEKMSKD
+976 KENIFTDIHEKMTKD

-996 SLLKVQ
+996 DLLKVQ

-1017 PVVHKQIISALKMNF
+1017 PVVHKQIVSALKMNF

-1049 AISKIDK
+1049 SISKVDK

-1062 LRIQIDFLR
+1062 LKIQIDFLR
-1071 CDCHERPFCEC
+1071 CDCYERPFCEC

-1119 DIFSWLDNYVRN
+1119 DIFSWLDSYVRN

-1138 AKAFGEKEIVRE
+1138 AKAFGEKEIAVMS
-1150 AEKLMKIIESGN
+1150 EKLMKIIESGN

>member
-1 MIVLNKRKKSW
+1 MIVLNKKKKSW

-28 KPEFIG
+28 KPEFVG
-34 VLKFKENEDDGTISI
+34 VLKFKEDEEEGSISI
-49 KRFVVKDE
+49 KRFVIKDE
-57 KEDKLYPPSRAI
+57 KEDKLYPPSKAI

-79 AQRDEKLESFLK
+79 ADKDDKLESFLK
-91 QINIKVRFTNIC
+91 QNNIKVRFTNIC
-103 EHCSYEGEVTI
+103 QHCSFEGEVTI
-114 INSDFSYQY
+114 INSDFSYRY
-123 HGQLICKTC
+123 HDQLICKTC

-144 GYDRKVFRNFKRVLE
+144 GYDKKVFRNFKRILD

-178 EHADLTLFDTV
+178 AHTDLTLFDRV
-189 KVHDDK
+189 KVHDTK
-195 IPKIAMKRLKIPDEF
+195 IPKIAMKRLKIPEEF
-210 KQVILDEKNQY
+210 KKVIIQEKNQY

-236 DENLLVVS
+236 DENMLVVS

-256 AGIPKALDGKKFL
+256 AGVPKALNGKKFL

-314 NSNIQDADIVVGTYE
+314 NSNIRDADIIVGTYE
-329 GIDFLLRSGD
+329 GIDFLIRSGE
-339 SDALKD
+339 SSALND

-360 ERGLRLN
+360 DRGLRLN
-367 GLIKRIGHIFPNTQI
+367 GLIRRIEHIFPNTQI

-412 LERHIVFVRG
+412 LERHIVFARG
-422 DVQRRILMRKLVQ
+422 DVQRRILIRKLVQ

-488 IEKDFSKGRIA
+488 IEKDFSKGKIA

-546 YHDRGVIYVIPEIG
+546 YHDRGVIYLIPEIG
-560 SEFDNESE
+560 SEFDNQSE

-601 SKSLRKVKDVDE
+601 SKSLRKVGEVEE
-613 FYQNIPVPM
+613 FYENIPVPM
-622 DIMTALDELEDKGAI
+622 DISTALDELEDKDAI
-637 NIHADDTIDTTRFGK
+637 SIHADDTIDTTRFGR
-652 AVAMSFLSIDD
+652 AVAMSFLSVDD
-663 GVIIKESID
+663 GVIIKDSIND
-672 DKNYLSHYYKK
+672 SHYLSQHYKK

-695 LSERIDEEN
+695 LAEKIDEEN

-714 QNNLKKQVKDSSK
+714 KNNLNKQVKDSSK
-727 KNKKDKDKNKDN
+727 KSKKED
-739 IEESAD
+739 
-745 KKDENKESKKKNKSK
+745 NKESKKKNKPK
-760 KNNEGNNKKNKKDSK
+760 KDNKKNKNNKKSSNKNDS
-775 RNKSKKGSYNK
+775 NKSKSNNSNNSNNSNKPKVDK
-786 SKEEKIK
+786 SKDKPK
-793 EKSERDVKA
+793 DQ
-802 KEDRF
+802 F
-807 KEKSKKSVK
+807 N
-816 QKEETIEK
+816 EK
-824 PIQSNESSG
+824 PAESENSG
-833 IKFIVEEDVDE
+833 IKFIVEEDSEE
-844 KPVPKKETKRE
+844 KPIKKETKKE
-855 SKTSLY
+855 SKTSKY
-861 IDNIAQALNE
+861 IDNIADFF
-871 LNQTNDN
+871 NQNN
-878 KSSENDFSTV
+878 QSK
-888 NKKNDYK
+888 DYK
-895 SSKGDDFS
+895 SSNDSKSD
-903 TVNKKNDYKSSK
+903 NKKT
-915 GDDFSAVN
+915 
-923 KKNDYKSS
+923 DYKSS
-931 KRDKSKDIKSDVIY
+931 KRDKSRDVKSDVIY
-945 NKRKGNKSKSKNKK
+945 NKRTNKNNKNKNKKNNHNKKSNQNKKSNKDNNKNKKNQKQKNKSKSKDS
-959 NKSTQNNGSD
+959 NKSNKENRSA

-976 KENIFADIHEKMSKD
+976 KENIFSDIHEKMTKD

-996 SLLKVQ
+996 NLLKVQ

-1032 STRLFA
+1032 STRLFS

-1049 AISKIDK
+1049 AISKLDK

-1062 LRIQIDFLR
+1062 LKLQIDFLR
-1071 CDCHERPFCEC
+1071 CDCYERPFCEC

-1094 RLNKKDPIDIS
+1094 RLNGKDPIDIS

-1119 DIFSWLDNYVRN
+1119 DIFSWLDAYVRN

-1138 AKAFGEKEIVRE
+1138 ARAFGEKDIVE
-1150 AEKLMKIIESGN
+1150 SSEKLMKIVESGK

>member
-1 MIVLNKRKKSW
+1 MIVLNKKKKSW

-34 VLKFKENEDDGTISI
+34 VLKFKENEEDGSISI
-49 KRFVVKDE
+49 NRFVVKDE

-79 AQRDEKLESFLK
+79 AQKDEKLESFLK
-91 QINIKVRFTNIC
+91 QNNIKVRFTNIC
-103 EHCSYEGEVTI
+103 DHCSYEGEVTI
-114 INSDFSYQY
+114 INSDFSYRY
-123 HGQLICKTC
+123 HDQLICKTC

-178 EHADLTLFDTV
+178 SHSDLTLFDTV

-195 IPKIAMKRLKIPDEF
+195 IPKIAMKRLKIPEEF
-210 KQVILDEKNQY
+210 KQVILQEKNQY

-256 AGIPKALDGKKFL
+256 AGIPKALNGKKFL

-314 NSNIQDADIVVGTYE
+314 NSNIRDADIVVGTYE
-329 GIDFLLRSGD
+329 GIDFLIRSGE
-339 SDALKD
+339 SDALND

-367 GLIKRIGHIFPNTQI
+367 GLIKRIEHIFPETQI

-412 LERHIVFVRG
+412 LERHIVFARG

-483 FKKEK
+483 FKKER
-488 IEKDFSKGRIA
+488 IEKDFSKGKIA

-510 VDFPASQVIF
+510 MDFPASQVIF

-527 KWISPN
+527 KWITPN

-546 YHDRGVIYVIPEIG
+546 YHDRGVIYLIPEIG
-560 SEFDNESE
+560 SEFDGESE

-581 DIFVDYTEDGSLEQI
+581 DIFVDYTEEGSLEQI

-622 DIMTALDELEDKGAI
+622 DIMTALDELEDKDAI
-637 NIHADDTIDTTRFGK
+637 NIHADDTIDTTRFGR
-652 AVAMSFLSIDD
+652 AVAMSFLSVDD
-663 GVIIKESID
+663 GVIIKESMND
-672 DKNYLSHYYKK
+672 SHYLSHYYNK

-704 ENILKKNKKI
+704 ENILKRSKRI
-714 QNNLKKQVKDSSK
+714 QGNSNKQVKDSSK
-727 KNKKDKDKNKDN
+727 KNKMDKQAKDSSEKDKV
-739 IEESAD
+739 D
-745 KKDENKESKKKNKSK
+745 KKDNKNNKSKSK
-760 KNNEGNNKKNKKDSK
+760 KNKNNKHSKKD
-775 RNKSKKGSYNK
+775 KG
-786 SKEEKIK
+786 
-793 EKSERDVKA
+793 
-802 KEDRF
+802 
-807 KEKSKKSVK
+807 KSKKSK
-816 QKEETIEK
+816 EDKIKGDKAKKDKIKEESIK
-824 PIQSNESSG
+824 INENDSG
-833 IKFIVEEDVDE
+833 IKFISEEDLDE
-844 KPVPKKETKRE
+844 KPIPKKKPKKE

-861 IDNIAQALNE
+861 IDNIANALNE
-871 LNQTNDN
+871 LNQSKDN
-878 KSSENDFSTV
+878 KSDDNGPL

-895 SSKGDDFS
+895 SDDGEFI
-903 TVNKKNDYKSSK
+903 
-915 GDDFSAVN
+915 N

-931 KRDKSKDIKSDVIY
+931 KRDKSRDVKSDVIY
-945 NKRKGNKSKSKNKK
+945 NKRTDNNSKPKSKSKK
-959 NKSTQNNGSD
+959 NKGKSKSKSDKSNKSNNAA
-969 VVKQIKF
+969 VVKQIRF
-976 KENIFADIHEKMSKD
+976 KENIFSDIHEKMSKD

-996 SLLKVQ
+996 ILLKVQ
-1002 SIALDLELFENAYLA
+1002 SIAMDLELFENAYLA

-1049 AISKIDK
+1049 AISKVDK

-1062 LRIQIDFLR
+1062 LKIQIDFLR

-1082 LQRGISY
+1082 LQRGVSY

-1094 RLNKKDPIDIS
+1094 RLNGKDPIDIS
-1105 KSLLKEYQIQTYPG
+1105 NSLLKEYQIQTYPG

-1138 AKAFGEKEIVRE
+1138 AKAFGEKEIVE
-1150 AEKLMKIIESGN
+1150 KSEKLMKIIESGIS

>member
-1 MIVLNKRKKSW
+1 MIVLNKKKKSW
-12 EMYPIG
+12 ELYPIG

-34 VLKFKENEDDGTISI
+34 VLKFKEDEEDGSISI

-57 KEDKLYPPSRAI
+57 KEDKLYPPSKAI

-79 AQRDEKLESFLK
+79 AQKDEKLEAFLR
-91 QINIKVRFTNIC
+91 QNNIKVRFTNIC
-103 EHCSYEGEVTI
+103 QHCSYEGEVTI

-123 HGQLICKTC
+123 HDQLICKTC

-144 GYDRKVFRNFKRVLE
+144 GYDKKVFRNFKRILE
-159 KTGSLDDV
+159 KTGSLDEV

-178 EHADLTLFDTV
+178 AHTDLTLFDTV
-189 KVHDDK
+189 KVHDNK
-195 IPKIAMKRLKIPDEF
+195 IPKISMKRLKIPEEF
-210 KQVILDEKNQY
+210 KKVILQEKNQY
-221 LLPVQYLAIREGLLK
+221 LLPVQYLAIKEGVLR
-236 DENLLVVS
+236 DENMLVVS

-256 AGIPKALDGKKFL
+256 AGVPKALNGKKFL

-329 GIDFLLRSGD
+329 GIDFLLRSGE
-339 SDALKD
+339 SDALRE

-367 GLIKRIGHIFPNTQI
+367 GLIRRIEHIFPDTQV

-422 DVQRRILMRKLVQ
+422 DIQRRILIRKLVQ
-435 REFYSTSSKGF
+435 REYYSTSSKGF

-488 IEKDFSKGRIA
+488 IEKDFSKGKIA

-546 YHDRGVIYVIPEIG
+546 YHDRGVIYLIPEIG

-601 SKSLRKVKDVDE
+601 SKSLRKVKDVNE

-622 DIMTALDELEDKGAI
+622 DINMALDELVEKDAI
-637 NIHADDTIDTTRFGK
+637 LIHADDTIDTTRFGR
-652 AVAMSFLSIDD
+652 AVAMSFLAVDD
-663 GVIIKESID
+663 GVIIKDSIND
-672 DKNYLSHYYKK
+672 SHYLSQYYNK

-695 LSERIDEEN
+695 LAEKIDEEN

-714 QNNLKKQVKDSSK
+714 RNNLTNQAKDSSK
-727 KNKKDKDKNKDN
+727 KEKDKKDSKKDKKKKSKSKDNKDKDK
-739 IEESAD
+739 
-745 KKDENKESKKKNKSK
+745 KESKKSDYKKSSKNNKKKSKSKSKENKNKS
-760 KNNEGNNKKNKKDSK
+760 
-775 RNKSKKGSYNK
+775 NKSKNK
-786 SKEEKIK
+786 SSKEENIK
-793 EKSERDVKA
+793 EKPIETNETNKDKIN
-802 KEDRF
+802 ED
-807 KEKSKKSVK
+807 
-816 QKEETIEK
+816 
-824 PIQSNESSG
+824 NNSG
-833 IKFIVEEDVDE
+833 IKFIVEDDLEE
-844 KPVPKKETKRE
+844 KPVKKETKRE
-855 SKTSLY
+855 SKTSKY
-861 IDNIAQALNE
+861 IDNIADYFNG
-871 LNQTNDN
+871 LNQSKDY
-878 KSSENDFSTV
+878 KSSKSDDSSSV

-895 SSKGDDFS
+895 SSNSDD
-903 TVNKKNDYKSSK
+903 SS
-915 GDDFSAVN
+915 SVN

-945 NKRKGNKSKSKNKK
+945 NKKTKSKNKNRNKK
-959 NKSTQNNGSD
+959 NKSNQNNNST

-976 KENIFADIHEKMSKD
+976 KENIFEDIHEKMTKD

-996 SLLKVQ
+996 NLLKVQ

-1032 STRLFA
+1032 STRLFS

-1049 AISKIDK
+1049 AIAKLDK

-1062 LRIQIDFLR
+1062 LKLQIDFLR
-1071 CDCHERPFCEC
+1071 CDCFERPFCEC
-1082 LQRGISY
+1082 LQRGVSY

-1094 RLNKKDPIDIS
+1094 RLNGKDPIDIS

-1119 DIFSWLDNYVRN
+1119 DIFSWLDSYVRN

-1138 AKAFGEKEIVRE
+1138 AKAFGEKDIVE
-1150 AEKLMKIIESGN
+1150 SSEKLMKIIESGN

>member
-1 MIVLNKRKKSW
+1 MIVLNKRKKTW

-34 VLKFKENEDDGTISI
+34 VLKFKEDEEGSISI
-49 KRFVVKDE
+49 NRFVIKDE
-57 KEDKLYPPSRAI
+57 KEDKLYPPSKAI
-69 NLLRSQAVFL
+69 NILRSQAVFL
-79 AQRDEKLESFLK
+79 AEKDDKLEAFLK
-91 QINIKVRFTNIC
+91 QNNIKVRFTNIC
-103 EHCSYEGEVTI
+103 QHCSFEGEVTI
-114 INSDFSYQY
+114 INSDFSYLY
-123 HGQLICKTC
+123 HDQLICKTC

-144 GYDRKVFRNFKRVLE
+144 GYDKKVFRNFKRVLE

-178 EHADLTLFDTV
+178 AHTDLTLFDKV

-195 IPKIAMKRLKIPDEF
+195 IPKIAMKRLKIPEEF
-210 KQVILDEKNQY
+210 KKVILKEKNDY

-236 DENLLVVS
+236 GENLLVVS

-256 AGIPKALDGKKFL
+256 AGIPKALNGKKFL

-329 GIDFLLRSGD
+329 GIDFMLRSGD
-339 SDALKD
+339 SAALND

-367 GLIKRIGHIFPNTQI
+367 GLIKRIEHIFPNTQV

-422 DVQRRILMRKLVQ
+422 DVQRRIIMRKLVQ
-435 REFYSTSSKGF
+435 REYFSTSSKGF

-488 IEKDFSKGRIA
+488 IEKDFSKGKIA

-527 KWISPN
+527 KWITPN

-546 YHDRGVIYVIPEIG
+546 YHDRGVIYLVPEIG

-568 EAVALDLLESDVE
+568 EVVALDLLESDVE

-601 SKSLRKVKDVDE
+601 SKSLRKVKDVEE

-622 DIMTALDELEDKGAI
+622 DIMAALDELEDKDAVS
-637 NIHADDTIDTTRFGK
+637 IHADDTIDTTRFGR
-652 AVAMSFLSIDD
+652 AVAMSFLSVDD
-663 GVIIKESID
+663 GVIIKDSIND
-672 DKNYLSHYYKK
+672 PKYLSYYYNK

-695 LSERIDEEN
+695 LSEKIDESN
-704 ENILKKNKKI
+704 ENVLKKNKKI
-714 QNNLKKQVKDSSK
+714 KNKSKSKDSSK
-727 KNKKDKDKNKDN
+727 NDKKDKKDKK
-739 IEESAD
+739 ETKEKD
-745 KKDENKESKKKNKSK
+745 KKDNKKKNKSK
-760 KNNEGNNKKNKKDSK
+760 KDKKNK
-775 RNKSKKGSYNK
+775 NKSHK
-786 SKEEKIK
+786 SKENKIK
-793 EKSERDVKA
+793 EKPIKP
-802 KEDRF
+802 KEDKP
-807 KEKSKKSVK
+807 KES
-816 QKEETIEK
+816 QD
-824 PIQSNESSG
+824 NESSG
-833 IKFIVEEDVDE
+833 IKFIVEEDKDE
-844 KPVPKKETKRE
+844 KPVPKKETKKE
-855 SKTSLY
+855 SKTSKY
-861 IDNIAQALNE
+861 IDNIADYFNGL
-871 LNQTNDN
+871 N
-878 KSSENDFSTV
+878 KSKDYKSSNNDADSV
-888 NKKNDYK
+888 NQKNDYK
-895 SSKGDDFS
+895 SSKK
-903 TVNKKNDYKSSK
+903 VN
-915 GDDFSAVN
+915 
-923 KKNDYKSS
+923 
-931 KRDKSKDIKSDVIY
+931 KSDVIY
-945 NKRKGNKSKSKNKK
+945 NKKTSNKSKKNKK
-959 NKSTQNNGSD
+959 NKNNNATA
-969 VVKQIKF
+969 VKQIKF
-976 KENIFADIHEKMSKD
+976 KENIFSDIHEKMTKN

-996 SLLKVQ
+996 DLLKVQ

-1062 LRIQIDFLR
+1062 LKIQIDFLR
-1071 CDCHERPFCEC
+1071 CDCNERPFCEC

-1094 RLNKKDPIDIS
+1094 RLNGKDPIDIS
-1105 KSLLKEYQIQTYPG
+1105 NSLLKEYQIQTYPG
-1119 DIFSWLDNYVRN
+1119 DIFSWLDAYVRN

-1138 AKAFGEKEIVRE
+1138 AKAFGKKDIVQVS
-1150 AEKLMKIIESGN
+1150 EKLMKIVESGK

>member
-1 MIVLNKRKKSW
+1 MIVLNKKKKSW

-34 VLKFKENEDDGTISI
+34 VLKFKENEEDGSISI
-49 KRFVVKDE
+49 NRFVVKDE

-79 AQRDEKLESFLK
+79 AQKDEKLESFLK
-91 QINIKVRFTNIC
+91 QNNIKVRFTNIC
-103 EHCSYEGEVTI
+103 DHCSYEGEVTI
-114 INSDFSYQY
+114 INSDFSYRY
-123 HGQLICKTC
+123 HDQLICKTC

-178 EHADLTLFDTV
+178 SHSDLTLFDTV
-189 KVHDDK
+189 EVHDDK
-195 IPKIAMKRLKIPDEF
+195 IPKIAMKRLKIPEEF
-210 KQVILDEKNQY
+210 KQVILQEKNQY

-256 AGIPKALDGKKFL
+256 AGIPKALNGKKFL

-314 NSNIQDADIVVGTYE
+314 NSNIRDADIVVGTYE
-329 GIDFLLRSGD
+329 GIDFLIRSGE
-339 SDALKD
+339 SDALND

-367 GLIKRIGHIFPNTQI
+367 GLIKRIEHIFPETQI

-412 LERHIVFVRG
+412 LERHIVFARG

-467 SGKGIN
+467 LGKGIN

-483 FKKEK
+483 FKKER
-488 IEKDFSKGRIA
+488 IEKDFSKGKIA

-527 KWISPN
+527 KWITPN

-546 YHDRGVIYVIPEIG
+546 YHDRGVIYLIPEIG
-560 SEFDNESE
+560 SEFDGESE

-601 SKSLRKVKDVDE
+601 SKSLRKVKEVEE

-622 DIMTALDELEDKGAI
+622 DIMTALDELEDKDAI
-637 NIHADDTIDTTRFGK
+637 KIHADDTIDTTRFGR
-652 AVAMSFLSIDD
+652 AVAMSFLSVDD
-663 GVIIKESID
+663 GVIIKESMND
-672 DKNYLSHYYKK
+672 SHYLSHYYNK

-704 ENILKKNKKI
+704 EKILKRRKRIQGNSNKQSKNSSKK
-714 QNNLKKQVKDSSK
+714 NNVDKQVKDSSE
-727 KNKKDKDKNKDN
+727 KDN
-739 IEESAD
+739 AD
-745 KKDENKESKKKNKSK
+745 KKDNKNNKSKSK
-760 KNNEGNNKKNKKDSK
+760 KNNNNNSKSKKNKNNNS
-775 RNKSKKGSYNK
+775 KSKKNKNKKHSKKDKGKSNK
-786 SKEEKIK
+786 SKEDKIK
-793 EKSERDVKA
+793 EE
-802 KEDRF
+802 
-807 KEKSKKSVK
+807 
-816 QKEETIEK
+816 
-824 PIQSNESSG
+824 PIKINENDSG
-833 IKFIVEEDVDE
+833 IKFISEEDLDE
-844 KPVPKKETKRE
+844 KPIPKKEPKKE

-861 IDNIAQALNE
+861 IDNIADALNE
-871 LNQTNDN
+871 LNQSKGN
-878 KSSENDFSTV
+878 KSADGGSV

-895 SSKGDDFS
+895 SDDNGF
-903 TVNKKNDYKSSK
+903 VNKKNDYK
-915 GDDFSAVN
+915 A
-923 KKNDYKSS
+923 S
-931 KRDKSKDIKSDVIY
+931 KRDKSRDVKSDVIY
-945 NKRKGNKSKSKNKK
+945 NKRNNNNSKPKSKGKKNKGKSKSKSD
-959 NKSTQNNGSD
+959 KSNNINNDS
-969 VVKQIKF
+969 VVKQIRF
-976 KENIFADIHEKMSKD
+976 KENIFSDIHEKMSKD

-996 SLLKVQ
+996 ILLKVQ
-1002 SIALDLELFENAYLA
+1002 SIAMDLELFENAYLA

-1049 AISKIDK
+1049 AISKVDK

-1082 LQRGISY
+1082 LQRGVSY

-1094 RLNKKDPIDIS
+1094 RLNGRDPIDIS
-1105 KSLLKEYQIQTYPG
+1105 NSLLKEYQIQTYPG

-1138 AKAFGEKEIVRE
+1138 AKAFGEKEIVE
-1150 AEKLMKIIESGN
+1150 KSEKLMKIIESGIS

>member
-1 MIVLNKRKKSW
+1 MIVLNKKKKSW

-28 KPEFIG
+28 KPEFVG
-34 VLKFKENEDDGTISI
+34 VLKFKEDEEEGSISI
-49 KRFVVKDE
+49 KRFVIKDE
-57 KEDKLYPPSRAI
+57 KEDKLYPPSKAI

-79 AQRDEKLESFLK
+79 ADKDEKLESFLK
-91 QINIKVRFTNIC
+91 QNNIKVRFTNIC
-103 EHCSYEGEVTI
+103 QHCSFEGEVTI
-114 INSDFSYQY
+114 INSDFSYRY
-123 HGQLICKTC
+123 HDQLICKTC

-144 GYDRKVFRNFKRVLE
+144 GYDKKVFRNFKRILD
-159 KTGSLDDV
+159 KTGSLDEV

-178 EHADLTLFDTV
+178 AHTDLTLFDRV
-189 KVHDDK
+189 KVHDTK
-195 IPKIAMKRLKIPDEF
+195 IPKIAMKRLKIPEEF
-210 KQVILDEKNQY
+210 KKVIIQEKNQY

-236 DENLLVVS
+236 DENMLVVS

-256 AGIPKALDGKKFL
+256 AGVPKALNGKKFL

-314 NSNIQDADIVVGTYE
+314 NSNIHDADIIVGTYE
-329 GIDFLLRSGD
+329 GIDFLIRSGE
-339 SDALKD
+339 SSALND

-360 ERGLRLN
+360 DRGLRLN
-367 GLIKRIGHIFPNTQI
+367 GLIRRIEHIFPNTQI

-412 LERHIVFVRG
+412 LERHIVFARG
-422 DVQRRILMRKLVQ
+422 DVQRRILIRKLVQ

-488 IEKDFSKGRIA
+488 IEKDFSKGKIA

-546 YHDRGVIYVIPEIG
+546 YHDRGVIYLIPEIG
-560 SEFDNESE
+560 SEFDNQSE

-601 SKSLRKVKDVDE
+601 SKSLRKVGEVEE
-613 FYQNIPVPM
+613 FYENIPVPM
-622 DIMTALDELEDKGAI
+622 DITTALDELEDKDAI
-637 NIHADDTIDTTRFGK
+637 SIHADDTIDTTRFGR
-652 AVAMSFLSIDD
+652 AVAMSFLSVDD
-663 GVIIKESID
+663 GVIIKDSIND
-672 DKNYLSHYYKK
+672 SHYLSQYYKK

-695 LSERIDEEN
+695 LAEKIDEEN

-714 QNNLKKQVKDSSK
+714 KNNLNKQVKDSKKKSK
-727 KNKKDKDKNKDN
+727 KEDN
-739 IEESAD
+739 E
-745 KKDENKESKKKNKSK
+745 ESKKKNKSK
-760 KNNEGNNKKNKKDSK
+760 KDNKKNKKSK
-775 RNKSKKGSYNK
+775 KSSNKNNSNKSDNSNKSKKDK
-786 SKEEKIK
+786 KDKTK
-793 EKSERDVKA
+793 EKSIKP
-802 KEDRF
+802 KEDKP
-807 KEKSKKSVK
+807 KE
-816 QKEETIEK
+816 QFNDK
-824 PIQSNESSG
+824 PAESENSG
-833 IKFIVEEDVDE
+833 IKFIVEEDSE
-844 KPVPKKETKRE
+844 KKPIKKETKKE
-855 SKTSLY
+855 SKTSKY
-861 IDNIAQALNE
+861 IDNIADFF
-871 LNQTNDN
+871 NQNN
-878 KSSENDFSTV
+878 QSK
-888 NKKNDYK
+888 DYK
-895 SSKGDDFS
+895 SNDDSKSD
-903 TVNKKNDYKSSK
+903 NKKT
-915 GDDFSAVN
+915 
-923 KKNDYKSS
+923 DYKSS
-931 KRDKSKDIKSDVIY
+931 KRDKSRDIKSDVIY
-945 NKRKGNKSKSKNKK
+945 NKKTNNKNSKNKNKKNNQKKKNNKDNKNKKNQKNKSKSKDS
-959 NKSTQNNGSD
+959 NKSNNENKSA

-976 KENIFADIHEKMSKD
+976 KENIFSDIHEKMTKD
-991 EVNSN
+991 EANSN
-996 SLLKVQ
+996 NLLKVQ

-1032 STRLFA
+1032 STRLFS
-1038 ESTLDIISSGE
+1038 ESALDIISSGE
-1049 AISKIDK
+1049 AISKLDK

-1062 LRIQIDFLR
+1062 LKLQIDFLR
-1071 CDCHERPFCEC
+1071 CDCYERPFCEC

-1094 RLNKKDPIDIS
+1094 RLNGKDPIDIS

-1119 DIFSWLDNYVRN
+1119 DIFSWLDAYVRN

-1138 AKAFGEKEIVRE
+1138 ARAFGEKDIVE
-1150 AEKLMKIIESGN
+1150 SSEKLMKIVESGK

>member
-1 MIVLNKRKKSW
+1 MIVLNKRKKTW

-34 VLKFKENEDDGTISI
+34 VLKFKEDEEGSISI
-49 KRFVVKDE
+49 NRFVIKDE
-57 KEDKLYPPSRAI
+57 KEDKLYPPSKAI
-69 NLLRSQAVFL
+69 NILRSQAVFL
-79 AQRDEKLESFLK
+79 AEKDDKLEAFLK
-91 QINIKVRFTNIC
+91 QNNIKVRFTNIC
-103 EHCSYEGEVTI
+103 QHCSFEGEVTI
-114 INSDFSYQY
+114 INSDFSYLY
-123 HGQLICKTC
+123 HDQLICKTC

-144 GYDRKVFRNFKRVLE
+144 GYDKKVFRNFKRVLE

-178 EHADLTLFDTV
+178 AHTDLTLFDKV

-195 IPKIAMKRLKIPDEF
+195 IPKIAMKRLKIPEEF
-210 KQVILDEKNQY
+210 KKVILKEKNDY

-236 DENLLVVS
+236 GENLLVVS

-256 AGIPKALDGKKFL
+256 AGIPKALNGKKFL

-329 GIDFLLRSGD
+329 GIDFMLRSGD
-339 SDALKD
+339 SAALND

-367 GLIKRIGHIFPNTQI
+367 GLIKRIEHIFPKTQV

-422 DVQRRILMRKLVQ
+422 DVQRRIIMRKLVQ
-435 REFYSTSSKGF
+435 REYFSTSSKGF

-488 IEKDFSKGRIA
+488 IEKDFSKGKIA

-527 KWISPN
+527 KWITPN

-546 YHDRGVIYVIPEIG
+546 YHDRGVIYLVPEIG

-581 DIFVDYTEDGSLEQI
+581 DIFVDYTEDGLLEQI

-601 SKSLRKVKDVDE
+601 SKSLRKVKDVEE

-622 DIMTALDELEDKGAI
+622 DIMTALDELEDKDAI
-637 NIHADDTIDTTRFGK
+637 NIHADDTIDTTRFGR
-652 AVAMSFLSIDD
+652 AVAMSFLSVDD
-663 GVIIKESID
+663 GVIIKDSIND
-672 DKNYLSHYYKK
+672 PKYLSYYYNK

-695 LSERIDEEN
+695 LSEKIDESN
-704 ENILKKNKKI
+704 ENALKKNKKI
-714 QNNLKKQVKDSSK
+714 KNKSKSKDSSK
-727 KNKKDKDKNKDN
+727 NDKKETKEKDKKDKKNN
-739 IEESAD
+739 
-745 KKDENKESKKKNKSK
+745 NKKNKSK
-760 KNNEGNNKKNKKDSK
+760 KDKKNK
-775 RNKSKKGSYNK
+775 NKSHKTKENK
-786 SKEEKIK
+786 NNEKPIKVKEEKPK
-793 EKSERDVKA
+793 ESQD
-802 KEDRF
+802 
-807 KEKSKKSVK
+807 
-816 QKEETIEK
+816 
-824 PIQSNESSG
+824 NESSG

-844 KPVPKKETKRE
+844 KPVPKKETKKE
-855 SKTSLY
+855 SKTSKY
-861 IDNIAQALNE
+861 IDNIADYFNG
-871 LNQTNDN
+871 LNQSKDY
-878 KSSENDFSTV
+878 KSSNSDNIGSS
-888 NKKNDYK
+888 NQKNDYK
-895 SSKGDDFS
+895 SSK
-903 TVNKKNDYKSSK
+903 K
-915 GDDFSAVN
+915 
-923 KKNDYKSS
+923 
-931 KRDKSKDIKSDVIY
+931 DKSKDNKSDVIY
-945 NKRKGNKSKSKNKK
+945 NKKTSNKSKKNKK
-959 NKSTQNNGSD
+959 NKNNNATA
-969 VVKQIKF
+969 VKQIKF
-976 KENIFADIHEKMSKD
+976 KENIFSDIHEKMTKN

-996 SLLKVQ
+996 DLLKVQ

-1062 LRIQIDFLR
+1062 LKIQIDFLR
-1071 CDCHERPFCEC
+1071 CDCNERPFCEC

-1094 RLNKKDPIDIS
+1094 RLNGKDPIDIS
-1105 KSLLKEYQIQTYPG
+1105 NALLKEYQIQTYPG
-1119 DIFSWLDNYVRN
+1119 DIFSWLDAYVRN

-1138 AKAFGEKEIVRE
+1138 AKAFGKKEIVQVS
-1150 AEKLMKIIESGN
+1150 EKLMKIVESGK

>member
-1 MIVLNKRKKSW
+1 MIVLNKKKKSW

-28 KPEFIG
+28 KPEFVG
-34 VLKFKENEDDGTISI
+34 VLKFKEDEEEGSISI
-49 KRFVVKDE
+49 KRFVIKDE
-57 KEDKLYPPSRAI
+57 KEDKLYPPSKAI

-79 AQRDEKLESFLK
+79 ADKDDKLESFLK
-91 QINIKVRFTNIC
+91 QNNIKVRFTNIC
-103 EHCSYEGEVTI
+103 QHCSFEGEVTI
-114 INSDFSYQY
+114 INSDFSYRY
-123 HGQLICKTC
+123 HDQLICKTC

-144 GYDRKVFRNFKRVLE
+144 GYDKKVFRNFKRILD

-178 EHADLTLFDTV
+178 AHTDLTLFDRV
-189 KVHDDK
+189 KVHDTK
-195 IPKIAMKRLKIPDEF
+195 IPKIAMKRLKIPEEF
-210 KQVILDEKNQY
+210 KKVIIQEKNQY

-236 DENLLVVS
+236 DENMLVVS

-256 AGIPKALDGKKFL
+256 AGVPKALNGKKFL

-314 NSNIQDADIVVGTYE
+314 NSNIRDADIIVGTYE
-329 GIDFLLRSGD
+329 GIDFLIRSGE
-339 SDALKD
+339 SSALND

-360 ERGLRLN
+360 DRGLRLN
-367 GLIKRIGHIFPNTQI
+367 GLIRRIEHIFPNTQI

-412 LERHIVFVRG
+412 LERHIVFARG
-422 DVQRRILMRKLVQ
+422 DVQRRILIRKLVQ

-488 IEKDFSKGRIA
+488 IEKDFSKGKIA

-546 YHDRGVIYVIPEIG
+546 YHDRGVIYLIPEIG
-560 SEFDNESE
+560 SEFDNQSE

-601 SKSLRKVKDVDE
+601 SKSLRKVGEVEE
-613 FYQNIPVPM
+613 FYENIPVPM
-622 DIMTALDELEDKGAI
+622 DISTALDELEDKDAI
-637 NIHADDTIDTTRFGK
+637 SIHADDTIDTTRFGR
-652 AVAMSFLSIDD
+652 AVAMSFLSVDD
-663 GVIIKESID
+663 GVIIKDSIND
-672 DKNYLSHYYKK
+672 SHYLSQHYKK

-695 LSERIDEEN
+695 LAEKIDEEN

-714 QNNLKKQVKDSSK
+714 KNNLNKQVKDSSK
-727 KNKKDKDKNKDN
+727 KSKKED
-739 IEESAD
+739 
-745 KKDENKESKKKNKSK
+745 NKESKKKNKPK
-760 KNNEGNNKKNKKDSK
+760 KDNKKNKNNKKSS
-775 RNKSKKGSYNK
+775 NKSNNSNNSNKPKVDK
-786 SKEEKIK
+786 SKDKPK
-793 EKSERDVKA
+793 DQ
-802 KEDRF
+802 F
-807 KEKSKKSVK
+807 N
-816 QKEETIEK
+816 EK
-824 PIQSNESSG
+824 PAESENSG
-833 IKFIVEEDVDE
+833 IKFIVEEDSEE
-844 KPVPKKETKRE
+844 KPIKKETKKE
-855 SKTSLY
+855 SKTSKY
-861 IDNIAQALNE
+861 IDNIADFF
-871 LNQTNDN
+871 NQNN
-878 KSSENDFSTV
+878 QSK
-888 NKKNDYK
+888 DYK
-895 SSKGDDFS
+895 SSNDSKSD
-903 TVNKKNDYKSSK
+903 NKKT
-915 GDDFSAVN
+915 
-923 KKNDYKSS
+923 DYKSS
-931 KRDKSKDIKSDVIY
+931 KRDKSRDVKSDVIY
-945 NKRKGNKSKSKNKK
+945 NKRTNKNNKNKNKKNNHNKKSNQNKKSNKDNNKNKKNQKQKNKSKSKDS
-959 NKSTQNNGSD
+959 NKSNKENRSA

-976 KENIFADIHEKMSKD
+976 KENIFSDIHEKMTKD

-996 SLLKVQ
+996 NLLKVQ

-1032 STRLFA
+1032 STRLFS

-1049 AISKIDK
+1049 AISKLDK

-1062 LRIQIDFLR
+1062 LKLQIDFLR
-1071 CDCHERPFCEC
+1071 CDCYERPFCEC

-1094 RLNKKDPIDIS
+1094 RLNGKDPIDIS

-1119 DIFSWLDNYVRN
+1119 DIFSWLDAYVRN

-1138 AKAFGEKEIVRE
+1138 ARAFGEKDIVE
-1150 AEKLMKIIESGN
+1150 SSEKLMKIVESGK

>member
-1 MIVLNKRKKSW
+1 MIVLNKKKKSW

-28 KPEFIG
+28 KPEFVG
-34 VLKFKENEDDGTISI
+34 VLKFKEDEEEGSISI
-49 KRFVVKDE
+49 KRFVIKDE
-57 KEDKLYPPSRAI
+57 KEDKLYPPSKAI

-79 AQRDEKLESFLK
+79 ADKDDKLESFLK
-91 QINIKVRFTNIC
+91 QNNIKVRFTNIC
-103 EHCSYEGEVTI
+103 QHCSFEGEVTI
-114 INSDFSYQY
+114 INSDFSYRY
-123 HGQLICKTC
+123 HDQLICKTC

-144 GYDRKVFRNFKRVLE
+144 GYDKKVFRNFKRILD

-178 EHADLTLFDTV
+178 AHTDLTLFDRV
-189 KVHDDK
+189 KVHDTK
-195 IPKIAMKRLKIPDEF
+195 IPKIAMKRLKIPEEF
-210 KQVILDEKNQY
+210 KKVIIQEKNQY

-236 DENLLVVS
+236 DENMLVVS

-256 AGIPKALDGKKFL
+256 AGVPKALNGKKFL

-314 NSNIQDADIVVGTYE
+314 NSNIQDADIIVGTYE
-329 GIDFLLRSGD
+329 GIDFLIRSGE
-339 SDALKD
+339 SSALND

-360 ERGLRLN
+360 DRGLRLN
-367 GLIKRIGHIFPNTQI
+367 GLIRRIEHIFPNTQI

-412 LERHIVFVRG
+412 LERHIVFARG
-422 DVQRRILMRKLVQ
+422 DVQRRILIRKLVQ

-488 IEKDFSKGRIA
+488 IEKDFSKGKIA

-546 YHDRGVIYVIPEIG
+546 YHDRGVIYLIPEIG
-560 SEFDNESE
+560 SEFDNQSE

-601 SKSLRKVKDVDE
+601 SKSLRKVGEVEE
-613 FYQNIPVPM
+613 FYENIPVPM
-622 DIMTALDELEDKGAI
+622 DISTALDELEDKDAI
-637 NIHADDTIDTTRFGK
+637 NIHADDTIDTTRFGR
-652 AVAMSFLSIDD
+652 AVAMSFLSVDD
-663 GVIIKESID
+663 GVIIKDSIND
-672 DKNYLSHYYKK
+672 SHYLSQYYKK

-695 LSERIDEEN
+695 LAEKIDEEN

-714 QNNLKKQVKDSSK
+714 KNNLNKQVKDSSK
-727 KNKKDKDKNKDN
+727 KSKKEDNKD
-739 IEESAD
+739 
-745 KKDENKESKKKNKSK
+745 SKKKNKPK
-760 KNNEGNNKKNKKDSK
+760 KDNKKNKNNKKSSNKNDS
-775 RNKSKKGSYNK
+775 NKSKSNNSNNSNNSNKPKMDK
-786 SKEEKIK
+786 SKDKPK
-793 EKSERDVKA
+793 DQ
-802 KEDRF
+802 F
-807 KEKSKKSVK
+807 N
-816 QKEETIEK
+816 EK
-824 PIQSNESSG
+824 PAESENSG
-833 IKFIVEEDVDE
+833 IKFIVEEDSEE
-844 KPVPKKETKRE
+844 KPIKKETKKE
-855 SKTSLY
+855 SKTSKY
-861 IDNIAQALNE
+861 IDNIADFF
-871 LNQTNDN
+871 NQNN
-878 KSSENDFSTV
+878 QSK
-888 NKKNDYK
+888 DYK
-895 SSKGDDFS
+895 SSNDSKSD
-903 TVNKKNDYKSSK
+903 NKKT
-915 GDDFSAVN
+915 
-923 KKNDYKSS
+923 DYKSS
-931 KRDKSKDIKSDVIY
+931 KRDKSRDVKSDVIY
-945 NKRKGNKSKSKNKK
+945 NKRTNNKNNKNKNKKNNQNKKSNKDNNKNKKNQKQKNKSKSKDS
-959 NKSTQNNGSD
+959 NKSNKENRSA

-976 KENIFADIHEKMSKD
+976 KENIFSDIHEKMTKD
-991 EVNSN
+991 EVNLN
-996 SLLKVQ
+996 NLLKVQ

-1032 STRLFA
+1032 STRLFS

-1049 AISKIDK
+1049 AISKLDK

-1062 LRIQIDFLR
+1062 LKLQIDFLR
-1071 CDCHERPFCEC
+1071 CDCYERPFCEC

-1094 RLNKKDPIDIS
+1094 RLNGKDPIDIS

-1119 DIFSWLDNYVRN
+1119 DIFSWLDAYVRN

-1138 AKAFGEKEIVRE
+1138 ARAFGEKDIVE
-1150 AEKLMKIIESGN
+1150 SSEKLMKIVESGK

>member
-1 MIVLNKRKKSW
+1 MIVLNKRKKTW

-34 VLKFKENEDDGTISI
+34 VLKFKEDEEGSISI
-49 KRFVVKDE
+49 NRFVIKDE
-57 KEDKLYPPSRAI
+57 KEDKLYPPSKAI
-69 NLLRSQAVFL
+69 NILRSQAVFL
-79 AQRDEKLESFLK
+79 AEKDDKLEAFLK
-91 QINIKVRFTNIC
+91 QNNIKVRFTNIC
-103 EHCSYEGEVTI
+103 QHCSFEGEVTI
-114 INSDFSYQY
+114 INSDFSYLY
-123 HGQLICKTC
+123 HDQLICKTC

-144 GYDRKVFRNFKRVLE
+144 GYDKKVFRNFKRVLE

-178 EHADLTLFDTV
+178 AHTDLTLFDKV

-195 IPKIAMKRLKIPDEF
+195 IPKIAMKRLKIPEEF
-210 KQVILDEKNQY
+210 KKVILKEKNDY

-236 DENLLVVS
+236 GENLLVVS

-256 AGIPKALDGKKFL
+256 AGIPKALNGKKFL

-329 GIDFLLRSGD
+329 GIDFMLRSGD
-339 SDALKD
+339 SAALND

-360 ERGLRLN
+360 GRGLRLN
-367 GLIKRIGHIFPNTQI
+367 GLIKRIEHIFPKTQV

-422 DVQRRILMRKLVQ
+422 DVQRRIIMRKLVQ
-435 REFYSTSSKGF
+435 REYFSTSSKGF

-488 IEKDFSKGRIA
+488 IEKDFSKGKIA

-527 KWISPN
+527 KWITPN

-546 YHDRGVIYVIPEIG
+546 YHDRGVIYLVPEIG

-601 SKSLRKVKDVDE
+601 SKSLRKVKDVEE

-622 DIMTALDELEDKGAI
+622 DIMTALDELEDKDAI
-637 NIHADDTIDTTRFGK
+637 NIHADDTIDTTRFGR
-652 AVAMSFLSIDD
+652 AVAMSFLSVDD
-663 GVIIKESID
+663 GVIIKDSIND
-672 DKNYLSHYYKK
+672 PKYLSYYYNK

-695 LSERIDEEN
+695 LSEKIDESN
-704 ENILKKNKKI
+704 ENALKKNKKI
-714 QNNLKKQVKDSSK
+714 KNKSKSKDSSK
-727 KNKKDKDKNKDN
+727 NDKKETKEKDKKDKKNN
-739 IEESAD
+739 
-745 KKDENKESKKKNKSK
+745 NKKNKSK
-760 KNNEGNNKKNKKDSK
+760 KDKKNK
-775 RNKSKKGSYNK
+775 NKSHKTKENK
-786 SKEEKIK
+786 NNEKPIKVKEEKPK
-793 EKSERDVKA
+793 ESQDN
-802 KEDRF
+802 
-807 KEKSKKSVK
+807 
-816 QKEETIEK
+816 Q
-824 PIQSNESSG
+824 SSG

-844 KPVPKKETKRE
+844 KPVPKKETKKE
-855 SKTSLY
+855 SKTSKY
-861 IDNIAQALNE
+861 IDNIADYFNGL
-871 LNQTNDN
+871 N
-878 KSSENDFSTV
+878 KSKDYKSSNNDADSV
-888 NKKNDYK
+888 NQKNDYK
-895 SSKGDDFS
+895 SSKK
-903 TVNKKNDYKSSK
+903 VN
-915 GDDFSAVN
+915 
-923 KKNDYKSS
+923 
-931 KRDKSKDIKSDVIY
+931 KSDVIY
-945 NKRKGNKSKSKNKK
+945 NKKTSNKSKKNKK
-959 NKSTQNNGSD
+959 NKNNNATA
-969 VVKQIKF
+969 VKQIKF
-976 KENIFADIHEKMSKD
+976 KENIFSDIHEKMTKN

-996 SLLKVQ
+996 DLLKVQ

-1062 LRIQIDFLR
+1062 LKIQIDFLR
-1071 CDCHERPFCEC
+1071 CDCNERPFCEC

-1094 RLNKKDPIDIS
+1094 RLNGKDPIDIS
-1105 KSLLKEYQIQTYPG
+1105 NALLKEYQIQTYPG
-1119 DIFSWLDNYVRN
+1119 DIFSWLDAYVRN

-1138 AKAFGEKEIVRE
+1138 AKAFGKKEIVQVS
-1150 AEKLMKIIESGN
+1150 EKLMKIVESGK

>member
-1 MIVLNKRKKSW
+1 MIVLNKKKKSW

-28 KPEFIG
+28 KPEFVG
-34 VLKFKENEDDGTISI
+34 VLKFKEDEEEGSISI
-49 KRFVVKDE
+49 KRFVIKDE
-57 KEDKLYPPSRAI
+57 KEDKLYPPSKAI

-79 AQRDEKLESFLK
+79 ADKDDKLESFLK
-91 QINIKVRFTNIC
+91 QNNIKVRFTNIC
-103 EHCSYEGEVTI
+103 QHCSFEGEVTI
-114 INSDFSYQY
+114 INSDFSYRY
-123 HGQLICKTC
+123 HDQLICKTC

-144 GYDRKVFRNFKRVLE
+144 GYDKKVFRNFKRILD

-178 EHADLTLFDTV
+178 AHTDLTLFDRV
-189 KVHDDK
+189 KVHDTK
-195 IPKIAMKRLKIPDEF
+195 IPKIAMKRLKIPEEF
-210 KQVILDEKNQY
+210 KKVIIQEKNQY

-236 DENLLVVS
+236 DENMLVVS

-256 AGIPKALDGKKFL
+256 AGVPKALNGKKFL

-314 NSNIQDADIVVGTYE
+314 NSNIQDADIIVGTYE
-329 GIDFLLRSGD
+329 GIDFLIRSGE
-339 SDALKD
+339 SSALND

-360 ERGLRLN
+360 DRGLRLN
-367 GLIKRIGHIFPNTQI
+367 GLIRRIEHIFPNTQI

-412 LERHIVFVRG
+412 LERHIVFARG
-422 DVQRRILMRKLVQ
+422 DVQRRILIRKLVQ

-488 IEKDFSKGRIA
+488 IEKDFSKGKIA

-546 YHDRGVIYVIPEIG
+546 YHDRGVIYLIPEIG
-560 SEFDNESE
+560 SEFDNQSE

-601 SKSLRKVKDVDE
+601 SKSLRKVGEVEE
-613 FYQNIPVPM
+613 FYENIPVPM
-622 DIMTALDELEDKGAI
+622 DISIALDELEDKDAI
-637 NIHADDTIDTTRFGK
+637 NIHADDTIDTTRFGR
-652 AVAMSFLSIDD
+652 AVAMSFLSVDD
-663 GVIIKESID
+663 GVIIKDSIND
-672 DKNYLSHYYKK
+672 SHYLSQYYKK

-695 LSERIDEEN
+695 LAEKIDEEN

-714 QNNLKKQVKDSSK
+714 KNNLNKQVKDSSK
-727 KNKKDKDKNKDN
+727 KSKKED
-739 IEESAD
+739 
-745 KKDENKESKKKNKSK
+745 NKESKKKNKPK
-760 KNNEGNNKKNKKDSK
+760 KDNKKNKNNKKSSNKNDS
-775 RNKSKKGSYNK
+775 NKSKSNNSNNSNKPKVDK
-786 SKEEKIK
+786 SKDKPK
-793 EKSERDVKA
+793 DQ
-802 KEDRF
+802 F
-807 KEKSKKSVK
+807 N
-816 QKEETIEK
+816 EK
-824 PIQSNESSG
+824 PAESENSG
-833 IKFIVEEDVDE
+833 IKFIVEEDSEE
-844 KPVPKKETKRE
+844 KPIKKETKKE
-855 SKTSLY
+855 SKTSKY
-861 IDNIAQALNE
+861 IDNIADFF
-871 LNQTNDN
+871 NQNN
-878 KSSENDFSTV
+878 QSK
-888 NKKNDYK
+888 DYK
-895 SSKGDDFS
+895 SSNDSKSD
-903 TVNKKNDYKSSK
+903 NKKT
-915 GDDFSAVN
+915 
-923 KKNDYKSS
+923 DYKSS
-931 KRDKSKDIKSDVIY
+931 KRDKSRDVKSDVIY
-945 NKRKGNKSKSKNKK
+945 NKRTNKNNKNKNKKNNHNKKSNQNKKSNKDNNKNKKNQKQKNKSKSKDS
-959 NKSTQNNGSD
+959 NKSNKENRSA

-976 KENIFADIHEKMSKD
+976 KENIFSDIHEKMTKD
-991 EVNSN
+991 EVNLN
-996 SLLKVQ
+996 NLLKVQ

-1032 STRLFA
+1032 STRLFS

-1049 AISKIDK
+1049 AISKLDK

-1062 LRIQIDFLR
+1062 LKLQIDFLR
-1071 CDCHERPFCEC
+1071 CDCYERPFCEC

-1094 RLNKKDPIDIS
+1094 RLNGRDPIDIS

-1119 DIFSWLDNYVRN
+1119 DIFSWLDAYVRN

-1138 AKAFGEKEIVRE
+1138 ARAFGEKDIVE
-1150 AEKLMKIIESGN
+1150 SSEKLMKIVEYGK

>member
-1 MIVLNKRKKSW
+1 MIVLNKKKKSW

-34 VLKFKENEDDGTISI
+34 VLKFKENEEDGSISI

-79 AQRDEKLESFLK
+79 AQKDEKLESFLK
-91 QINIKVRFTNIC
+91 QNNIKVRFTNIC
-103 EHCSYEGEVTI
+103 DHCSYEGEVTI
-114 INSDFSYQY
+114 INSDFSYRY
-123 HGQLICKTC
+123 HDQLICKTC

-178 EHADLTLFDTV
+178 SHSDLTLFDTV
-189 KVHDDK
+189 EVHDDK
-195 IPKIAMKRLKIPDEF
+195 IPKIAMKRLKIPEEF
-210 KQVILDEKNQY
+210 KQVILQEKNQY

-256 AGIPKALDGKKFL
+256 AGIPKALNGKKFL

-314 NSNIQDADIVVGTYE
+314 NSNIRDADIVVGTYE
-329 GIDFLLRSGD
+329 GIDFLIRSGE
-339 SDALKD
+339 SDALND

-367 GLIKRIGHIFPNTQI
+367 GLIKRIEHIFPETQI

-412 LERHIVFVRG
+412 LERHIVFARG

-483 FKKEK
+483 FRKER
-488 IEKDFSKGRIA
+488 IEKDFSKGKIA

-527 KWISPN
+527 KWITPN

-546 YHDRGVIYVIPEIG
+546 YHDRGVIYLIPEIG
-560 SEFDNESE
+560 SEFDGESE

-622 DIMTALDELEDKGAI
+622 DIMTALDELEDKDAI
-637 NIHADDTIDTTRFGK
+637 NIHADDTIDTTRFGR
-652 AVAMSFLSIDD
+652 AVAMSFLSVDD
-663 GVIIKESID
+663 GVIIKESMND
-672 DKNYLSHYYKK
+672 SHYLSHYYNK

-704 ENILKKNKKI
+704 EKILKRRKRIQGNSNKQSKNSSKK
-714 QNNLKKQVKDSSK
+714 NNVDKQVKDSSE
-727 KNKKDKDKNKDN
+727 KDN
-739 IEESAD
+739 AD
-745 KKDENKESKKKNKSK
+745 KKDNKNNKSKSK
-760 KNNEGNNKKNKKDSK
+760 KNNNNNSKSKKNK
-775 RNKSKKGSYNK
+775 NKKHSKKDKGKSNK
-786 SKEEKIK
+786 SKEDKIK
-793 EKSERDVKA
+793 EE
-802 KEDRF
+802 
-807 KEKSKKSVK
+807 
-816 QKEETIEK
+816 
-824 PIQSNESSG
+824 PIKINENDSG
-833 IKFIVEEDVDE
+833 IKFISEEDLDE
-844 KPVPKKETKRE
+844 KPIPKKEPKKE

-861 IDNIAQALNE
+861 IDNIADALNE
-871 LNQTNDN
+871 LNQSKGN
-878 KSSENDFSTV
+878 KSADGGSV

-895 SSKGDDFS
+895 SDDNGF
-903 TVNKKNDYKSSK
+903 VNKKNDYK
-915 GDDFSAVN
+915 A
-923 KKNDYKSS
+923 S
-931 KRDKSKDIKSDVIY
+931 KRDKSRDVKSDVIY
-945 NKRKGNKSKSKNKK
+945 NKRNNNNSKPKSKGKKNKGKSKSKSD
-959 NKSTQNNGSD
+959 KSNNINNDS
-969 VVKQIKF
+969 VVKQIRF
-976 KENIFADIHEKMSKD
+976 KENIFSDIHEKMSKD

-996 SLLKVQ
+996 ILLKVQ
-1002 SIALDLELFENAYLA
+1002 SIAMDLELFENAYLA

-1049 AISKIDK
+1049 AISKVDK

-1082 LQRGISY
+1082 LQRGVSY

-1094 RLNKKDPIDIS
+1094 RLNGRDPIDIS
-1105 KSLLKEYQIQTYPG
+1105 NSLLKEYQIQTYPG

-1138 AKAFGEKEIVRE
+1138 AKAFGEKEIVE
-1150 AEKLMKIIESGN
+1150 KSEKLMKIIESGIS

>member
-1 MIVLNKRKKSW
+1 MIVLSKKKKTW

-34 VLKFKENEDDGTISI
+34 VLKFKENDEDKSISI
-49 KRFVVKDE
+49 NRFVVKDE
-57 KEDKLYPPSRAI
+57 KEDKLYPPSKAM

-79 AQRDEKLESFLK
+79 ADKDERLEAFLK
-91 QINIKVRFTNIC
+91 QNNIKVRFTNIC
-103 EHCSYEGEVTI
+103 QHCSFEGEVTI
-114 INSDFSYQY
+114 INSDFSYLY
-123 HGQLICKTC
+123 HDQLICKTC

-144 GYDRKVFRNFKRVLE
+144 GYDKKVFRNFKRVLE

-178 EHADLTLFDTV
+178 AHTDLTLFDRV

-195 IPKIAMKRLKIPDEF
+195 IPKIAMTRLKIPEEF
-210 KQVILDEKNQY
+210 KQVILKEKNDY

-236 DENLLVVS
+236 GENLLVVS

-256 AGIPKALDGKKFL
+256 AGIPKALNGKKFL

-314 NSNIQDADIVVGTYE
+314 NSNIKDADIVVGTYE
-329 GIDFLLRSGD
+329 GIDFMLRAGD
-339 SDALKD
+339 SDALNE

-367 GLIKRIGHIFPNTQI
+367 GLIKRIEHIFPKTQI

-412 LERHIVFVRG
+412 LERHIAFVRG
-422 DVQRRILMRKLVQ
+422 DVQRGIIMRKLVQ
-435 REFYSTSSKGF
+435 REYYSTSSKGF

-461 KIANFL
+461 RIANFL

-488 IEKDFSKGRIA
+488 IEKDFSKGKIA

-527 KWISPN
+527 KWITPN

-546 YHDRGVIYVIPEIG
+546 YHDRGVIYLIPEIG
-560 SEFDNESE
+560 SEFDNETE
-568 EAVALDLLESDVE
+568 ELVALELLESDVE

-601 SKSLRKVKDVDE
+601 SKSLRKVKDVEE

-622 DIMTALDELEDKGAI
+622 DIKTALDELEDKDAI
-637 NIHADDTIDTTRFGK
+637 QIHADDTIDTTRFGR
-652 AVAMSFLSIDD
+652 AVAMSFLSVDD
-663 GVIIKESID
+663 GVIIKDSIND
-672 DKNYLSHYYKK
+672 PNYLSYYYKK

-690 KELRL
+690 KELSL
-695 LSERIDEEN
+695 LSEKIDEDN
-704 ENILKKNKKI
+704 ENALKKNKKI
-714 QNNLKKQVKDSSK
+714 RNRSKSKDSSK
-727 KNKKDKDKNKDN
+727 NNKDKKDKK
-739 IEESAD
+739 ESKERD
-745 KKDENKESKKKNKSK
+745 KKDKKDKKVKKDNKKKNKTK
-760 KNNEGNNKKNKKDSK
+760 TDKKNK
-775 RNKSKKGSYNK
+775 NKSHK
-786 SKEEKIK
+786 SKDNKIK
-793 EKSERDVKA
+793 EKSIKP
-802 KEDRF
+802 KEDKP
-807 KEKSKKSVK
+807 KESHD
-816 QKEETIEK
+816 
-824 PIQSNESSG
+824 NESSG
-833 IKFIVEEDVDE
+833 IKFIVEENVDE
-844 KPVPKKETKRE
+844 KPVPKKETKKE
-855 SKTSLY
+855 SKTSMY
-861 IDNIAQALNE
+861 IDNIADYFNG
-871 LNQTNDN
+871 LNQSKDY
-878 KSSENDFSTV
+878 KSSNNKDSPSS

-895 SSKGDDFS
+895 SSK
-903 TVNKKNDYKSSK
+903 
-915 GDDFSAVN
+915 
-923 KKNDYKSS
+923 
-931 KRDKSKDIKSDVIY
+931 KDNKSDVIY
-945 NKRKGNKSKSKNKK
+945 NKKTSNKSKSKKNKK
-959 NKSTQNNGSD
+959 S
-969 VVKQIKF
+969 VAVREIKF
-976 KENIFADIHEKMSKD
+976 KENIFADIHEKMTKG

-996 SLLKVQ
+996 YLLKVQ

-1062 LRIQIDFLR
+1062 LKIQIDFLR
-1071 CDCHERPFCEC
+1071 CDCNERPFCEC

-1094 RLNKKDPIDIS
+1094 RLNGKDPIDIS
-1105 KSLLKEYQIQTYPG
+1105 NSLLKEYQIQTYPG
-1119 DIFSWLDNYVRN
+1119 DIFSWLDAYVRN

-1138 AKAFGEKEIVRE
+1138 AKAFGQKDIVQVS
-1150 AEKLMKIIESGN
+1150 EKLMKIVESGK

>member
-1 MIVLNKRKKSW
+1 MIVLNKKKKSW

-28 KPEFIG
+28 KPEFVG
-34 VLKFKENEDDGTISI
+34 VLKFKEDEEEGSISI
-49 KRFVVKDE
+49 KRFVIKDE
-57 KEDKLYPPSRAI
+57 KEDKLYPPSKAI

-79 AQRDEKLESFLK
+79 ADKDDKLESFLK
-91 QINIKVRFTNIC
+91 QNNIKVRFTNIC
-103 EHCSYEGEVTI
+103 QHCSFEGEVTI
-114 INSDFSYQY
+114 INSDFSYRY
-123 HGQLICKTC
+123 HDQLICKTC

-144 GYDRKVFRNFKRVLE
+144 GYDKKVFRNFKRILD

-178 EHADLTLFDTV
+178 AHTDLTLFDRV
-189 KVHDDK
+189 KVHDTK
-195 IPKIAMKRLKIPDEF
+195 IPKIAMKRLKIPEEF
-210 KQVILDEKNQY
+210 KKVIIQEKNQY

-236 DENLLVVS
+236 DENMLVVS

-256 AGIPKALDGKKFL
+256 AGVPKALNGKKFL

-314 NSNIQDADIVVGTYE
+314 NSNIQDADIIVGTYE
-329 GIDFLLRSGD
+329 GIDFLIRSGE
-339 SDALKD
+339 SSALND

-360 ERGLRLN
+360 DRGLRLN
-367 GLIKRIGHIFPNTQI
+367 GLIRRIEHIFPNTQI

-412 LERHIVFVRG
+412 LERHIVFARG
-422 DVQRRILMRKLVQ
+422 DVQRRILIRKLVQ

-488 IEKDFSKGRIA
+488 IEKDFSKGKIA

-546 YHDRGVIYVIPEIG
+546 YHDRGVIYLIPEIG
-560 SEFDNESE
+560 SEFDNQSE

-581 DIFVDYTEDGSLEQI
+581 DIFVDYTEDRSLEQI

-601 SKSLRKVKDVDE
+601 SKSLRKVGEVEE
-613 FYQNIPVPM
+613 FYENIPVPM
-622 DIMTALDELEDKGAI
+622 DISTALDELEDKDAI
-637 NIHADDTIDTTRFGK
+637 NIHADDTIDTTRFGR
-652 AVAMSFLSIDD
+652 AVAMSFLSVDD
-663 GVIIKESID
+663 GVIIKDSIND
-672 DKNYLSHYYKK
+672 SHYLSQYYKK

-695 LSERIDEEN
+695 LAEKIDEEN

-714 QNNLKKQVKDSSK
+714 KNNLNKQVKDSSK
-727 KNKKDKDKNKDN
+727 KSKKEDNKD
-739 IEESAD
+739 
-745 KKDENKESKKKNKSK
+745 SKKKNKPK
-760 KNNEGNNKKNKKDSK
+760 KDNKKNKNNKKSSNKNDS
-775 RNKSKKGSYNK
+775 NKSKSNNSNNSNNSNKPKMDK
-786 SKEEKIK
+786 SKDKPK
-793 EKSERDVKA
+793 DQ
-802 KEDRF
+802 F
-807 KEKSKKSVK
+807 N
-816 QKEETIEK
+816 EK
-824 PIQSNESSG
+824 PAESENSG
-833 IKFIVEEDVDE
+833 IKFIVEEDSEE
-844 KPVPKKETKRE
+844 KPIKKETKKE
-855 SKTSLY
+855 SKTSKY
-861 IDNIAQALNE
+861 IDNIADFF
-871 LNQTNDN
+871 NQNN
-878 KSSENDFSTV
+878 QSK
-888 NKKNDYK
+888 DYK
-895 SSKGDDFS
+895 SSNDSKSD
-903 TVNKKNDYKSSK
+903 NKKT
-915 GDDFSAVN
+915 
-923 KKNDYKSS
+923 DYKSS
-931 KRDKSKDIKSDVIY
+931 KRDKSRDVKSDVIY
-945 NKRKGNKSKSKNKK
+945 NKRTNNKNNKNKNKKNNQNKKSNKDNNKNKKNQKQKNKSKSKDS
-959 NKSTQNNGSD
+959 NKSNKENRSA

-976 KENIFADIHEKMSKD
+976 KENIFSDIHEKMTKD
-991 EVNSN
+991 EVNLN
-996 SLLKVQ
+996 NLLKVQ

-1032 STRLFA
+1032 STRLFS

-1049 AISKIDK
+1049 AISKLDK

-1062 LRIQIDFLR
+1062 LKLQIDFLR
-1071 CDCHERPFCEC
+1071 CDCYERPFCEC

-1094 RLNKKDPIDIS
+1094 RLNGKDPIDIS

-1119 DIFSWLDNYVRN
+1119 DIFSWLDAYVRN

-1138 AKAFGEKEIVRE
+1138 ARAFGEKDIVE
-1150 AEKLMKIIESGN
+1150 SSEKLMKIVESGK

>member
-1 MIVLNKRKKSW
+1 MIVLNKRKKTW

-34 VLKFKENEDDGTISI
+34 VLKFKEDEEGSISI
-49 KRFVVKDE
+49 NRFVIKDE
-57 KEDKLYPPSRAI
+57 KEDKLYPPSKAI
-69 NLLRSQAVFL
+69 NILRSQAVFL
-79 AQRDEKLESFLK
+79 AEKDDKLEAFLK
-91 QINIKVRFTNIC
+91 QNNIKVRFTNIC
-103 EHCSYEGEVTI
+103 QHCSFEGEVTI
-114 INSDFSYQY
+114 INSDFSYRY
-123 HGQLICKTC
+123 HDQLICKTC

-144 GYDRKVFRNFKRVLE
+144 GYDKKVFRNFKRVLE

-178 EHADLTLFDTV
+178 AHTDLTLFDRV

-195 IPKIAMKRLKIPDEF
+195 IPKIAMKRLKIPEEF
-210 KQVILDEKNQY
+210 KQVILKEKNDY

-236 DENLLVVS
+236 GENLLVVS

-256 AGIPKALDGKKFL
+256 AGIPKALNGKKFL

-329 GIDFLLRSGD
+329 GIDFMLRSGD
-339 SDALKD
+339 SAALND

-367 GLIKRIGHIFPNTQI
+367 GLIKRIEHIFPKTQV

-422 DVQRRILMRKLVQ
+422 DVQRRIIMRKLVQ
-435 REFYSTSSKGF
+435 REYFSTSSKGF

-488 IEKDFSKGRIA
+488 IEKDFSKGKIA

-527 KWISPN
+527 KWITPN

-546 YHDRGVIYVIPEIG
+546 YHDRGVIYLVPEIG

-601 SKSLRKVKDVDE
+601 SKSLRKVKDVEE

-622 DIMTALDELEDKGAI
+622 DIMTALDELEDKDAV
-637 NIHADDTIDTTRFGK
+637 NIHADDTIDTTRFGR
-652 AVAMSFLSIDD
+652 AVAMSFLSVDD
-663 GVIIKESID
+663 GVIIKDSIND
-672 DKNYLSHYYKK
+672 PNYLSYYYNK

-695 LSERIDEEN
+695 LSEKIDESN
-704 ENILKKNKKI
+704 ENALKKNKKI
-714 QNNLKKQVKDSSK
+714 KNKDKSKSKDSSK
-727 KNKKDKDKNKDN
+727 KDKKDKKDKK
-739 IEESAD
+739 ETKEKVKKD
-745 KKDENKESKKKNKSK
+745 KKDNKKKNKSK
-760 KNNEGNNKKNKKDSK
+760 KEKKKNKSH
-775 RNKSKKGSYNK
+775 K
-786 SKEEKIK
+786 SKENKIK
-793 EKSERDVKA
+793 EKPIKP
-802 KEDRF
+802 KEDKP
-807 KEKSKKSVK
+807 KES
-816 QKEETIEK
+816 QDN
-824 PIQSNESSG
+824 QSSG
-833 IKFIVEEDVDE
+833 IKFIVEEDIDE
-844 KPVPKKETKRE
+844 KPVPKKETKKE
-855 SKTSLY
+855 SKTSKY
-861 IDNIAQALNE
+861 IDNIADYFNGL
-871 LNQTNDN
+871 N
-878 KSSENDFSTV
+878 KSKDYKSSNSDNIGSS
-888 NKKNDYK
+888 NQKNDYK
-895 SSKGDDFS
+895 SSK
-903 TVNKKNDYKSSK
+903 K
-915 GDDFSAVN
+915 
-923 KKNDYKSS
+923 
-931 KRDKSKDIKSDVIY
+931 DKSKVNKSDVIY
-945 NKRKGNKSKSKNKK
+945 NKKTSNKSKKN
-959 NKSTQNNGSD
+959 NSAA
-969 VVKQIKF
+969 VKQIKF
-976 KENIFADIHEKMSKD
+976 KENIFSDIHEKMTKN

-996 SLLKVQ
+996 DLLKVQ

-1062 LRIQIDFLR
+1062 LKIQIDFLR
-1071 CDCHERPFCEC
+1071 CDCNERPFCEC

-1094 RLNKKDPIDIS
+1094 RLNGKDPIDIS
-1105 KSLLKEYQIQTYPG
+1105 NSLLKEYQIQTYPG
-1119 DIFSWLDNYVRN
+1119 DIFSWLDAYVRN

-1138 AKAFGEKEIVRE
+1138 AKAFGKKEIVQVS
-1150 AEKLMKIIESGN
+1150 EKLMKIVESGK